1 MKHTSKLLTAL
12 LLTMAFLVSALP
24 VHGVHAEP
32 ETATVQK
39 KAELVFVIDSTGSMS
54 GAIKNVKTGITSF
67 VNSLETQGVNLRI
80 GIVEYRDIEEDGM
93 DSTIIHELNHSLWMN
108 STSEMVEVL
117 NGISAGG
124 GGDDPETVIDGLGY
138 LVDGETIP
146 WSSDSYKFA
155 VVLTDSGY
163 KIANRHGFNSLQE
176 VADAL
181 LTAGITTSVVT
192 EESEF
197 STYDALPDTTGGIK
211 ADISSDFSTVLADLA
226 NQILGLTGKAKKA
239 IYVLPGYLGSEL
251 YDGPDDGTSG
261 GKRLWFPENPFDL
274 DTIVGQEN
282 LRKFYQ
288 DEYGNGTQLHV
299 DYERDE
305 YGTNIAPV
313 YTTYETLVKNL
324 KKEFGGENGEYD
336 VRFFPYN
343 WLEDLNDSVKKLERD
358 IRKNHYDSVIFVT
371 HSTGGLLAS
380 AFIAKSDANKLLVSK
395 AILIAAPLFGTYASL
410 LPIERG
416 DARKTLNV
424 LGMDF
429 WIDAITANWWV
440 RGWAKNSPTTYQLL
454 PSDEYLRQVPL
465 LDSSSTNWWTA
476 WWNSE
481 SVDSVDGY
489 YNVLNRS
496 PRINPKLTIGIENET
511 ENKPN
516 RSHKY
521 FREKALNGDVV
532 TQWSLAALME
542 VDTLLI
548 CTTSGHSTTK
558 TARYRSDRN
567 GGKKLADIVY
577 DRNGDGTVQG
587 MSATGSIDGFVKL
600 RTCFFSADHG
610 KLTKDPKVLDQICTE
625 IKGMRNHSEKHY
637 TADTVGI
644 SQLVKIRYEADAL
657 VTATI
662 YDADSNIVAQASS
675 EGISGFDEN
684 DFIFDSFADVEE
696 DGERTEASIYMPN
709 SGYKIV
715 FTHGDSAGVSVN
727 FNASVST
734 LVDDGWKDFSVM
746 TSVASTHD
754 SGLITSFDGT
764 AQVIDNDTITEIV
777 EGTAEDW
784 FTEWEIPSSIKVN
797 KGDVLPIEIS
807 GSEAEAVS
815 DKLVWHSADESIAHV
830 SESGVLTAVG
840 YGKTTI
846 SATDGNKA
854 VTAKVTVMQNATAVS
869 FSDVEMVI
877 GERTLIRPSFE
888 PVSATETDLTYSM
901 DKEGIIEIN
910 EFGVMHALAEGSV
923 IVTGTTAYG
932 VSGQFTVTVK
942 DDTNYGVE
950 SIALPATAKV
960 GLNNKITL
968 DVAFNPVNATN
979 KNIKWY
985 VEDDS
990 IIRLTPGDAQAEIV
1004 GTKLGTTKVT
1014 AVSEDGGHVAE
1025 CIVTVTEKEVGPPE
1039 TGAVSMVLTGAMLV
1053 VAGIAVNMGKRR
1065 KKH

>member
-24 VHGVHAEP
+24 THGINAG
-32 ETATVQK
+32 TRTGTVPK
-39 KAELVFVIDSTGSMS
+39 KAELVFVIDSTGSM
-54 GAIKNVKTGITSF
+54 GDAINNVKTGITSF
-67 VNSLETQGVNLRI
+67 VNSLETQGVKLRI
-80 GIVEYRDIEEDGM
+80 GIVEYRDIEEDGL
-93 DSTIIHELNHSLWMN
+93 DSTIIHELNHSPWMN
-108 STSEMVEVL
+108 STSEMVGVL
-117 NGISAGG
+117 GGIAADG
-124 GGDDPETVIDGLGY
+124 GGDIPESVIDGLGY

-155 VVLTDSGY
+155 VVLTDAGY
-163 KIANRHGFNSLQE
+163 KVANRHGFNSLQE

-181 LTAGITTSVVT
+181 LAAGINTSVVT

-197 STYDALPDTTGGIK
+197 STYEELYATTGGTRANIY
-211 ADISSDFSTVLADLA
+211 SDFSTVLADLA
-226 NQILGLTGKAKKA
+226 NQILGLTEKAKKA

-251 YDGPDDGTSG
+251 YDGPDGTAG
-261 GKRLWFPENPFDL
+261 GDL
-274 DTIVGQEN
+274 VYVSIPGLILNMT
-282 LRKFYQ
+282 KFFQ
-288 DEYGNGTQLHV
+288 DADSNGTRLHV
-299 DYERDE
+299 DYARDE
-305 YGTNIAPV
+305 YGANG
-313 YTTYETLVKNL
+313 TYKTLVDRL
-324 KKEFGGENGEYD
+324 RAEFVDEYD

-380 AFIAKSDANKLLVSK
+380 AFIAKSNANKLLVSK
-395 AILIAAPLFGTYASL
+395 AIMIAAPLFGTYASL

-416 DARKTLNV
+416 DSRKF
-424 LGMDF
+424 DF
-429 WIDAITANWWV
+429 NEILSNIDWFSHGLDAITPKSWV

-454 PSDEYLRQVPL
+454 PSSEYIRQIPML
-465 LDSSSTNWWTA
+465 NFNSDNWWNPWSNLEA
-476 WWNSE
+476 IGSIGVYYRILNGSE
-481 SVDSVDGY
+481 
-489 YNVLNRS
+489 
-496 PRINPKLTIGIENET
+496 RINPNLTNGT
-511 ENKPN
+511 D
-516 RSHKY
+516 RSHRY
-521 FREKALNGDVV
+521 FRETALKGDVIS
-532 TQWSLAALME
+532 QWSLASLME

-558 TARYRSDRN
+558 TVLYRN
-567 GGKKLADIVY
+567 GVFGGKKLDDIIY
-577 DRNGDGTVQG
+577 NRNGDGTVQG
-587 MSATGSIDGFVKL
+587 ISATGAVNGIVKL
-600 RTCFFSADHG
+600 RVDYYSADHG
-610 KLTKDPKVLDQICTE
+610 GLCKDSEVLSRICSE
-625 IKGMRNHSEKHY
+625 IKGMRTPVKNHHV
-637 TADTVGI
+637 ADTAGI
-644 SQLVKIRYEADAL
+644 SELIKIRYKADVP

-662 YDADSNIVAQASS
+662 YDAENNVVAQVSS
-675 EGISGFDEN
+675 EGITGFDEN
-684 DFIFDSFADVEE
+684 DFIFDSFADAEE

-709 SGYKIV
+709 GGYKIL
-715 FTHGDSAGVSVN
+715 FTHGNSADVSVN
-727 FNASVST
+727 FNAYVST

-746 TSVASTHD
+746 TSVASTYD
-754 SGLITSFDGT
+754 SGLIASFDGT
-764 AQVIDNDTITEIV
+764 TQVIDNDTITEIV
-777 EGTAEDW
+777 GGTAEDW
-784 FTEWEIPSSIKVN
+784 FTEWEIPSAIKVN

-807 GSEAEAVS
+807 GSEAGAVS
-815 DKLVWHSADESIAHV
+815 DKVVWHSADESIARV

-840 YGKTTI
+840 YGKTII

-854 VTAKVTVMQNATAVS
+854 VTSEVTVIQNATAVS

-888 PVSATETDLTYSM
+888 PVSATETELTYSM

-990 IIRLTPGDAQAEIV
+990 IIRLTPGDAQAEII
-1004 GTKLGTTKVT
+1004 GTKLGSTKVT

-1039 TGAVSMVLTGAMLV
+1039 TGAVSMVMTGIMLV

>member
-24 VHGVHAEP
+24 VHSIHAEP

-39 KAELVFVIDSTGSMS
+39 NAELVFVIDSTGSM
-54 GAIKNVKTGITSF
+54 GDAINNVKTGITSF
-67 VNSLETQGVNLRI
+67 VNSLETQGVKLRI
-80 GIVEYRDIEEDGM
+80 GIVEYRDIEEDGL
-93 DSTIIHELNHSLWMN
+93 DSTIIHELNHSPWMN
-108 STSEMVEVL
+108 STSEMVGVL
-117 NGISAGG
+117 GGIAADG
-124 GGDDPETVIDGLGY
+124 GGDIPESVIDGLGY

-155 VVLTDSGY
+155 VVLTDAGY
-163 KIANRHGFNSLQE
+163 KVANRHGFNSLQE

-181 LTAGITTSVVT
+181 LHAGINTSVVT

-197 STYDALPDTTGGIK
+197 STYEELYTTTGGTRANIY
-211 ADISSDFSTVLADLA
+211 SDFSTVLADLA
-226 NQILGLTGKAKKA
+226 NQILGLTGKSKKA

-251 YDGPDDGTSG
+251 YDGPDGTAG
-261 GKRLWFPENPFDL
+261 GDLVYVSIPRLMLNM
-274 DTIVGQEN
+274 T
-282 LRKFYQ
+282 KFFQ
-288 DEYGNGTQLHV
+288 DADSNGTRLHV
-299 DYERDE
+299 DYARDE
-305 YGTNIAPV
+305 YGANG
-313 YTTYETLVKNL
+313 TYKTLVDRL
-324 KKEFGGENGEYD
+324 RAEFVDEYD

-380 AFIAKSDANKLLVSK
+380 AFIAKSNANKLLVSK

-416 DARKTLNV
+416 DSRKF
-424 LGMDF
+424 DF
-429 WIDAITANWWV
+429 NEILSNIDWFSHGLDAITPKSWV

-454 PSDEYLRQVPL
+454 PSSEYIRQIPML
-465 LDSSSTNWWTA
+465 NFNSDNWWSPWSNLEA
-476 WWNSE
+476 IGSIG
-481 SVDSVDGY
+481 GY
-489 YNVLNRS
+489 YRILNGS
-496 PRINPKLTIGIENET
+496 ERINLNLTNGT
-511 ENKPN
+511 D
-516 RSHKY
+516 RSHRY
-521 FREKALNGDVV
+521 FRETALKGDVIS
-532 TQWSLAALME
+532 QWSLASLME

-558 TARYRSDRN
+558 TVLYRN
-567 GGKKLADIVY
+567 GVFGGKKLDDIIY
-577 DRNGDGTVQG
+577 NRNGDGTVQG
-587 MSATGSIDGFVKL
+587 ISATGAVNGIVKL
-600 RTCFFSADHG
+600 RVDYYSADHG
-610 KLTKDPKVLDQICTE
+610 GLCKDSEVLSRICSE
-625 IKGMRNHSEKHY
+625 IRGMRTPVKNHHV
-637 TADTVGI
+637 ADTAGI
-644 SQLVKIRYEADAL
+644 SELIKIRYKADVP

-662 YDADSNIVAQASS
+662 YDAENNVVAQVSS
-675 EGISGFDEN
+675 EGITGFEEN
-684 DFIFDSFADVEE
+684 DFIFDSFADAEE

-709 SGYKIV
+709 GGYKIL
-715 FTHGDSAGVSVN
+715 FTHGNSADVSVN
-727 FNASVST
+727 FNAYVST
-734 LVDDGWKDFSVM
+734 LVDDGWKDFSVI
-746 TSVASTHD
+746 TSVASTYD
-754 SGLITSFDGT
+754 SGLIASFDGT
-764 AQVIDNDTITEIV
+764 TQVIDNDTITEIV
-777 EGTAEDW
+777 GGTAEDW
-784 FTEWEIPSSIKVN
+784 FTEWEIPSAIKVN

-807 GSEAEAVS
+807 GSETGAVS
-815 DKLVWHSADESIAHV
+815 DKLVWHSADESIARV

-840 YGKTTI
+840 YGKTII

-854 VTAKVTVMQNATAVS
+854 VTSEVTVVQNATAVS

-888 PVSATETDLTYSM
+888 PVSTTETELTYSM

-968 DVAFNPVNATN
+968 DVEFTPVNATN

-990 IIRLTPGDAQAEIV
+990 IIRLTPGDAQAEII

-1039 TGAVSMVLTGAMLV
+1039 TGAVSMVLTGIMLV

>member
-24 VHGVHAEP
+24 THGINAG
-32 ETATVQK
+32 TRTGTVPK
-39 KAELVFVIDSTGSMS
+39 KAELVFVIDSTGSM
-54 GAIKNVKTGITSF
+54 GDAINNVKTGITSF
-67 VNSLETQGVNLRI
+67 VNSLETQGVKLRI
-80 GIVEYRDIEEDGM
+80 GIVEYRDIEEDGL
-93 DSTIIHELNHSLWMN
+93 DSTIIHELNHSPWMN
-108 STSEMVEVL
+108 STSEMVGVL
-117 NGISAGG
+117 GGIAADG
-124 GGDDPETVIDGLGY
+124 GGDIPESVIDGLGY

-155 VVLTDSGY
+155 VVLTDAGY
-163 KIANRHGFNSLQE
+163 KVANRHGFNSLQE

-181 LTAGITTSVVT
+181 LAAGINTSVVT

-197 STYDALPDTTGGIK
+197 STYEELYTTTGGTRANIY
-211 ADISSDFSTVLADLA
+211 SDFSTVLADLA
-226 NQILGLTGKAKKA
+226 NQILGLTEKAKKA

-251 YDGPDDGTSG
+251 YDGPDGTAG
-261 GKRLWFPENPFDL
+261 GDL
-274 DTIVGQEN
+274 VYVSIPGLILNMT
-282 LRKFYQ
+282 KFFQ
-288 DEYGNGTQLHV
+288 DADSNGTRLHV
-299 DYERDE
+299 DYARDE
-305 YGTNIAPV
+305 YGANG
-313 YTTYETLVKNL
+313 TYKTLVDRL
-324 KKEFGGENGEYD
+324 RAEFVDEYD

-380 AFIAKSDANKLLVSK
+380 AFIAKSNANKLLVSK
-395 AILIAAPLFGTYASL
+395 AIMIAAPLFGTYASL

-416 DARKTLNV
+416 DSRKF
-424 LGMDF
+424 DF
-429 WIDAITANWWV
+429 NEILSNIDWFSHGLDAITPKSWV

-454 PSDEYLRQVPL
+454 PSSEYIRQIPML
-465 LDSSSTNWWTA
+465 NFNSDNWWNPWSNLEA
-476 WWNSE
+476 IGSIGVYYRILNGSE
-481 SVDSVDGY
+481 
-489 YNVLNRS
+489 
-496 PRINPKLTIGIENET
+496 RINPNLTNGT
-511 ENKPN
+511 D
-516 RSHKY
+516 RSHRY
-521 FREKALNGDVV
+521 FRETALKGDVIS
-532 TQWSLAALME
+532 QWSLASLME

-558 TARYRSDRN
+558 TVLYRN
-567 GGKKLADIVY
+567 GVFGGKKLDDIIY
-577 DRNGDGTVQG
+577 NRNGDGTVQG
-587 MSATGSIDGFVKL
+587 ISATGAVNGIVKL
-600 RTCFFSADHG
+600 RVDYYSADHG
-610 KLTKDPKVLDQICTE
+610 GLCKDSEVLSRICSE
-625 IKGMRNHSEKHY
+625 IKGMRTPVKNHHV
-637 TADTVGI
+637 ADTAGI
-644 SQLVKIRYEADAL
+644 SELIKIRYKADVP

-662 YDADSNIVAQASS
+662 YDAENNVVAQVSS
-675 EGISGFDEN
+675 EGITGFDEN
-684 DFIFDSFADVEE
+684 DFIFDSFADAEE

-709 SGYKIV
+709 GGYKIL
-715 FTHGDSAGVSVN
+715 FTHGNSADVSVN
-727 FNASVST
+727 FNAYVST

-746 TSVASTHD
+746 TSVASTYD
-754 SGLITSFDGT
+754 SGLIASFDGT
-764 AQVIDNDTITEIV
+764 TQVIDNDTITEIV
-777 EGTAEDW
+777 GGTAEDW
-784 FTEWEIPSSIKVN
+784 FTEWEIPSAIKVN

-807 GSEAEAVS
+807 GSEAGAVS
-815 DKLVWHSADESIAHV
+815 DKVVWHSADESIARV

-840 YGKTTI
+840 YGKTII

-854 VTAKVTVMQNATAVS
+854 VTSEVTVIQNATAVS

-888 PVSATETDLTYSM
+888 PVSATETELTYSM

-979 KNIKWY
+979 KNTKWY

-990 IIRLTPGDAQAEIV
+990 IIRLTPGDAQAEII
-1004 GTKLGTTKVT
+1004 GTKLGSTKVM

>member
-24 VHGVHAEP
+24 VHGIHAEP

-39 KAELVFVIDSTGSMS
+39 KAELVFVIDSTGSMG
-54 GAIKNVKTGITSF
+54 GAINNVKTGITSF

-80 GIVEYRDIEEDGM
+80 GIVEYRDIEVDGL
-93 DSTIIHELNHSLWMN
+93 DSTIIHELNHSPWMN

-155 VVLTDSGY
+155 VVLTDAGC
-163 KIANRHGFNSLQE
+163 KIANRHGYNSLQE

-181 LTAGITTSVVT
+181 LQADIHTSVVT
-192 EESEF
+192 KASEY
-197 STYDALPDTTGGIK
+197 STYEELYTTTGGTK
-211 ADISSDFSTVLADLA
+211 ADIYSDFSTVLADLA

-251 YDGPDDGTSG
+251 YDGPDGTTG
-261 GKRLWFPENPFDL
+261 GKRLWFPANPLDL

-299 DYERDE
+299 DYDRDE
-305 YGTNIAPV
+305 YGV
-313 YTTYETLVKNL
+313 WSTYKTLVKKL
-324 KKEFGGENGEYD
+324 KEEFDGKYD

-343 WLEDLNDSVKKLERD
+343 WLEDLNDSVTKLEND
-358 IRKNHYDSVIFVT
+358 IRKNDYNSVIFVT

-380 AFIAKSDANKLLVSK
+380 AFIAKSNANKLLVSK

-416 DARKTLNV
+416 DSRKTSNV
-424 LGMDF
+424 LGMEF
-429 WIDAITANWWV
+429 WIDAFTANWWV

-454 PSDEYLRQVPL
+454 PSSEYIRQIPML
-465 LDSSSTNWWTA
+465 NFNSDNWWSPWSNLEA
-476 WWNSE
+476 IGSIGDYYRILNGSE
-481 SVDSVDGY
+481 
-489 YNVLNRS
+489 
-496 PRINPKLTIGIENET
+496 RINPNLTNGT
-511 ENKPN
+511 E
-516 RSHKY
+516 RSHRY
-521 FREKALNGDVV
+521 FRETALKGDVIS
-532 TQWSLAALME
+532 QWSLASLME

-548 CTTSGHSTTK
+548 CTASGHSTTK
-558 TARYRSDRN
+558 TARYRN
-567 GGKKLADIVY
+567 GIFGGKKLDDIIY
-577 DRNGDGTVQG
+577 DKNGDGTVQG
-587 MSATGSIDGFVKL
+587 ISATGAVNGIVKL
-600 RTCFFSADHG
+600 RVDYYSADHG
-610 KLTKDPKVLDQICTE
+610 GLAKDSEVLSRICSE
-625 IKGMRNHSEKHY
+625 IKGMRIPVKNHHV
-637 TADTVGI
+637 ADTAGI
-644 SQLVKIRYEADAL
+644 SELIKIRYEADVP

-662 YDADSNIVAQASS
+662 YDAENNVVAQASS
-675 EGISGFDEN
+675 EGITGFDEN
-684 DFIFDSFADVEE
+684 DFIFDSFADAEE

-715 FTHGDSAGVSVN
+715 FTHGDSADVSVN
-727 FNASVST
+727 FSAYVST
-734 LVDDGWKDFSVM
+734 LVDDGWKDFGVM
-746 TSVASTHD
+746 TSVASTYD

-764 AQVIDNDTITEIV
+764 AQVIGNDTIIEIV

-830 SESGVLTAVG
+830 SESGVLTATG
-840 YGKTTI
+840 YGKTII

-854 VTAKVTVMQNATAVS
+854 VTSEVTVIQNATAVS

-888 PVSATETDLTYSM
+888 PVSTTETELTYSM

-923 IVTGTTAYG
+923 IVMGTTAYG

-990 IIRLTPGDAQAEIV
+990 IINLTPGDAQAEIV

>member
-24 VHGVHAEP
+24 THGINAG
-32 ETATVQK
+32 TRTGTVPK
-39 KAELVFVIDSTGSMS
+39 KAELVFVIDSTGSM
-54 GAIKNVKTGITSF
+54 GDAINNVKTGITSF
-67 VNSLETQGVNLRI
+67 VNSLETQGVKLRI
-80 GIVEYRDIEEDGM
+80 GIVEYRDIEEDGL
-93 DSTIIHELNHSLWMN
+93 DSTIIHELNHSPWMN
-108 STSEMVEVL
+108 STSEMVGVL
-117 NGISAGG
+117 GGIAADG
-124 GGDDPETVIDGLGY
+124 GGDIPESVIDGLGY

-155 VVLTDSGY
+155 VVLTDAGY
-163 KIANRHGFNSLQE
+163 KVANRHGFNSLQE

-181 LTAGITTSVVT
+181 LHAGINTSVVT

-197 STYDALPDTTGGIK
+197 STYEELYTTTGGTRANIY
-211 ADISSDFSTVLADLA
+211 SDFSTVLADLA
-226 NQILGLTGKAKKA
+226 NQILGLTEKAKKA

-251 YDGPDDGTSG
+251 YDGPDGTAG
-261 GKRLWFPENPFDL
+261 GDL
-274 DTIVGQEN
+274 VYVSIPGLILNMT
-282 LRKFYQ
+282 KFFQ
-288 DEYGNGTQLHV
+288 DADSNGTRLHV
-299 DYERDE
+299 DYARDE
-305 YGTNIAPV
+305 YGANG
-313 YTTYETLVKNL
+313 TYKTLVDRL
-324 KKEFGGENGEYD
+324 RAEFVDEYD

-380 AFIAKSDANKLLVSK
+380 AFIAKSNANKLLVSK
-395 AILIAAPLFGTYASL
+395 AIMIAAPLFGTYASL

-416 DARKTLNV
+416 DSRKF
-424 LGMDF
+424 DF
-429 WIDAITANWWV
+429 NEILSNIDWFSHGLDAITPKSWV

-454 PSDEYLRQVPL
+454 PSSEYIRQIPML
-465 LDSSSTNWWTA
+465 NFNSDNWWNPWSNLEA
-476 WWNSE
+476 IGSIGVYYRILNGSE
-481 SVDSVDGY
+481 
-489 YNVLNRS
+489 
-496 PRINPKLTIGIENET
+496 RINPNLTNGT
-511 ENKPN
+511 D
-516 RSHKY
+516 RSHRY
-521 FREKALNGDVV
+521 FRETALKGDVIS
-532 TQWSLAALME
+532 QWSLASLME

-558 TARYRSDRN
+558 TVLYRN
-567 GGKKLADIVY
+567 GVFGGKKLDDIIY
-577 DRNGDGTVQG
+577 NRNGDGTVQG
-587 MSATGSIDGFVKL
+587 ISATGAVNGIVKL
-600 RTCFFSADHG
+600 RVDYYSADHG
-610 KLTKDPKVLDQICTE
+610 GLCKDSEVLSRICSE
-625 IKGMRNHSEKHY
+625 IKGMRTPVKNHHV
-637 TADTVGI
+637 ADTAGI
-644 SQLVKIRYEADAL
+644 SELIKIRYKADVP

-662 YDADSNIVAQASS
+662 YDAENNVVAQVSS
-675 EGISGFDEN
+675 EGITGFDEN
-684 DFIFDSFADVEE
+684 DFIFDSFADAEE

-709 SGYKIV
+709 GGYKIL
-715 FTHGDSAGVSVN
+715 FTHGNSADVSVN
-727 FNASVST
+727 FNAYVST

-746 TSVASTHD
+746 TSVASTYD
-754 SGLITSFDGT
+754 SGLIASFDGT
-764 AQVIDNDTITEIV
+764 TQVIDNDTITEIV
-777 EGTAEDW
+777 GGTAEDW
-784 FTEWEIPSSIKVN
+784 FTEWEIPSAIKVN

-807 GSEAEAVS
+807 GSEAGAVS
-815 DKLVWHSADESIAHV
+815 DKVVWHSADESIARV

-840 YGKTTI
+840 YGKTII

-854 VTAKVTVMQNATAVS
+854 VTSEVTVIQNATAVS

-888 PVSATETDLTYSM
+888 PVSATETELTYSM

-923 IVTGTTAYG
+923 IVTVTTAYG

>member
-1 MKHTSKLLTAL
+1 MI
-12 LLTMAFLVSALP
+12 LP
-24 VHGVHAEP
+24 VN
-32 ETATVQK
+32 
-39 KAELVFVIDSTGSMS
+39 
-54 GAIKNVKTGITSF
+54 NVKTGITSF
-67 VNSLETQGVNLRI
+67 VNSLETQGVKLRI
-80 GIVEYRDIEEDGM
+80 GIVEYRDIEEDGL
-93 DSTIIHELNHSLWMN
+93 DSTIIHELNHSPWMN
-108 STSEMVEVL
+108 STSEMVGVL
-117 NGISAGG
+117 GGIAADG
-124 GGDDPETVIDGLGY
+124 GGDIPESVIDGLGY

-155 VVLTDSGY
+155 VVLTDAGY
-163 KIANRHGFNSLQE
+163 KVANRHGFNSLQE

-181 LTAGITTSVVT
+181 LHAGINTSVVT

-197 STYDALPDTTGGIK
+197 STYEELYTTTGGTRANIY
-211 ADISSDFSTVLADLA
+211 SDFSTVLADLA
-226 NQILGLTGKAKKA
+226 NQILGLTGKSKKA

-251 YDGPDDGTSG
+251 YDGPDGTAG
-261 GKRLWFPENPFDL
+261 GDLVYVSIPRLMLNM
-274 DTIVGQEN
+274 T
-282 LRKFYQ
+282 KFFQ
-288 DEYGNGTQLHV
+288 DADSNGTRLHV
-299 DYERDE
+299 DYARDE
-305 YGTNIAPV
+305 YGANG
-313 YTTYETLVKNL
+313 TYKTLVDRL
-324 KKEFGGENGEYD
+324 RAEFVDEYD

-380 AFIAKSDANKLLVSK
+380 AFIAKSNANKLLVSK
-395 AILIAAPLFGTYASL
+395 AIMIAAPLFGTYASL

-416 DARKTLNV
+416 DSRKLDFNESLSNIDWYSHV
-424 LGMDF
+424 LDV
-429 WIDAITANWWV
+429 ISPNLWV
-440 RGWAKNSPTTYQLL
+440 RAWARNSPTTYQLL
-454 PSDEYLRQVPL
+454 PSSEYIRQIPML
-465 LDSSSTNWWTA
+465 NFNSDT
-476 WWNSE
+476 WWNPWSNLE
-481 SVDSVDGY
+481 AIGSIGDY
-489 YNVLNRS
+489 YRVLNES
-496 PRINPKLTIGIENET
+496 NRINPNLTNGT
-511 ENKPN
+511 E
-516 RSHKY
+516 RSHRY
-521 FREKALNGDVV
+521 FRETALKGDVIS
-532 TQWSLAALME
+532 QWSLASLME

-558 TARYRSDRN
+558 TARYRN
-567 GGKKLADIVY
+567 GIFGGKELDDIIY
-577 DRNGDGTVQG
+577 DMKGDGTVQG
-587 MSATGSIDGFVKL
+587 VSATGAVNGIVKL
-600 RTCFFSADHG
+600 RVDYYSADHG
-610 KLTKDPKVLDQICTE
+610 GLCKDSEVLSRICSE
-625 IKGMRNHSEKHY
+625 IKGMRIPVKNHHV
-637 TADTVGI
+637 ADTAGI
-644 SQLVKIRYEADAL
+644 SELIKIRYKADVP

-662 YDADSNIVAQASS
+662 YDAENNVVAQVSS
-675 EGISGFDEN
+675 EGITGFDEN
-684 DFIFDSFADVEE
+684 DFIFDSFADAEE

-709 SGYKIV
+709 GGYKIL
-715 FTHGDSAGVSVN
+715 FTHGNSADVSVN
-727 FNASVST
+727 FNAYVST

-746 TSVASTHD
+746 TSVASTYD
-754 SGLITSFDGT
+754 SGLIASFDGT
-764 AQVIDNDTITEIV
+764 TQVIDNDTITEIV
-777 EGTAEDW
+777 GGTAEDW
-784 FTEWEIPSSIKVN
+784 FTEWEIPSAIKVN

-807 GSEAEAVS
+807 GSEAGAVS
-815 DKLVWHSADESIAHV
+815 DKVVWHSADESIARV

-840 YGKTTI
+840 YGKTII

-854 VTAKVTVMQNATAVS
+854 VTSEVTVIQNATAVS

-888 PVSATETDLTYSM
+888 PVSATETELTYSM

-1053 VAGIAVNMGKRR
+1053 AAGAAVTLRKRR
-1065 KKH
+1065 RRI

>member
-24 VHGVHAEP
+24 THGINAG
-32 ETATVQK
+32 TRTGTVPK
-39 KAELVFVIDSTGSMS
+39 KAELVFVIDSTGSM
-54 GAIKNVKTGITSF
+54 GDAINNVKTGITSF
-67 VNSLETQGVNLRI
+67 VNSLETQGVKLRI
-80 GIVEYRDIEEDGM
+80 GIVEYRDIEEDGL
-93 DSTIIHELNHSLWMN
+93 DSTIIHELNHSPWMN
-108 STSEMVEVL
+108 STSEMVGVL
-117 NGISAGG
+117 GGIAADG
-124 GGDDPETVIDGLGY
+124 GGDIPESVIDGLGY

-155 VVLTDSGY
+155 VVLTDAGY
-163 KIANRHGFNSLQE
+163 KVANRHGFNSLQE

-181 LTAGITTSVVT
+181 LAAGINTSVVT

-197 STYDALPDTTGGIK
+197 STYEELYTTTGGTRANIY
-211 ADISSDFSTVLADLA
+211 SDFSTVLADLA
-226 NQILGLTGKAKKA
+226 NQILGLTEKAKKA

-251 YDGPDDGTSG
+251 YDGPDGTAG
-261 GKRLWFPENPFDL
+261 GDL
-274 DTIVGQEN
+274 VYVSIPGLILNMT
-282 LRKFYQ
+282 KFFQ
-288 DEYGNGTQLHV
+288 DADSNGTRLHV
-299 DYERDE
+299 DYARDE
-305 YGTNIAPV
+305 YGANG
-313 YTTYETLVKNL
+313 TYKTLVDRL
-324 KKEFGGENGEYD
+324 RAEFVDEYD

-380 AFIAKSDANKLLVSK
+380 AFIAKSNANKLLVSK
-395 AILIAAPLFGTYASL
+395 AIMIAAPLFGTYASL

-416 DARKTLNV
+416 DSRKF
-424 LGMDF
+424 DF
-429 WIDAITANWWV
+429 NEILSNIDWFSHGLDAITPKSWV

-454 PSDEYLRQVPL
+454 PSSEYIRQIPML
-465 LDSSSTNWWTA
+465 NFNSDNWWNPWSNLEA
-476 WWNSE
+476 IGSIGVYYRILNGSE
-481 SVDSVDGY
+481 
-489 YNVLNRS
+489 
-496 PRINPKLTIGIENET
+496 RINPNLTNGT
-511 ENKPN
+511 D
-516 RSHKY
+516 RSHRY
-521 FREKALNGDVV
+521 FRETALKGDVIS
-532 TQWSLAALME
+532 QWSLASLME

-558 TARYRSDRN
+558 TVLYRN
-567 GGKKLADIVY
+567 GVFGGKKLDDIIY
-577 DRNGDGTVQG
+577 NRNGDGTVQG
-587 MSATGSIDGFVKL
+587 ISATGAVNGIVKL
-600 RTCFFSADHG
+600 RVDYYSADHG
-610 KLTKDPKVLDQICTE
+610 GLCKDSEVLSRICSE
-625 IKGMRNHSEKHY
+625 IKGMRTPVKNHHV
-637 TADTVGI
+637 ADTAGI
-644 SQLVKIRYEADAL
+644 SELIKIRYKADVP

-662 YDADSNIVAQASS
+662 YDAENNVVAQVSS
-675 EGISGFDEN
+675 EGITGFDEN
-684 DFIFDSFADVEE
+684 DFIFDSFADAEE

-709 SGYKIV
+709 GGYKIL
-715 FTHGDSAGVSVN
+715 FTHGNSADVSVN

-840 YGKTTI
+840 YGKTII

-854 VTAKVTVMQNATAVS
+854 VTSEVTVIQNATAVS

-888 PVSATETDLTYSM
+888 PVSTTETELTYSM

>member
-24 VHGVHAEP
+24 THGINAGAR
-32 ETATVQK
+32 TGTVPK
-39 KAELVFVIDSTGSMS
+39 KAELVFVIDSTGSM
-54 GAIKNVKTGITSF
+54 GDAINNVKTGITSF
-67 VNSLETQGVNLRI
+67 VNSLETQGVKLRI
-80 GIVEYRDIEEDGM
+80 GIVEYRDIEEDGL
-93 DSTIIHELNHSLWMN
+93 DSTIIHELNHSPWMN
-108 STSEMVEVL
+108 STSEMVGVL
-117 NGISAGG
+117 GGIAADG
-124 GGDDPETVIDGLGY
+124 GGDIPESVIDGLGY

-155 VVLTDSGY
+155 VVLTDAGY
-163 KIANRHGFNSLQE
+163 KVANRHGFNSLQE

-181 LTAGITTSVVT
+181 LAAGINTSVVT

-197 STYDALPDTTGGIK
+197 STYEELYTTTGGTRANIY
-211 ADISSDFSTVLADLA
+211 SDFSTVLADLA
-226 NQILGLTGKAKKA
+226 NQILGLTEKAKKA

-251 YDGPDDGTSG
+251 YDGPDGTAG
-261 GKRLWFPENPFDL
+261 GDL
-274 DTIVGQEN
+274 VYVSIPGLILNMT
-282 LRKFYQ
+282 KFFQ
-288 DEYGNGTQLHV
+288 DADSNGTRLHV
-299 DYERDE
+299 DYARDE
-305 YGTNIAPV
+305 YGANG
-313 YTTYETLVKNL
+313 TYKTLVDRL
-324 KKEFGGENGEYD
+324 RAEFVDEYD

-380 AFIAKSDANKLLVSK
+380 AFIAKSNANKLLVSK
-395 AILIAAPLFGTYASL
+395 AIMIAAPLFGTYASL

-416 DARKTLNV
+416 DSRKF
-424 LGMDF
+424 DF
-429 WIDAITANWWV
+429 NEILSNIDWFSHGLDAITPKSWV

-454 PSDEYLRQVPL
+454 PSSEYIRQIPML
-465 LDSSSTNWWTA
+465 NFNSDNWWNPWSNLEA
-476 WWNSE
+476 IGSIGVYYRILNGSE
-481 SVDSVDGY
+481 
-489 YNVLNRS
+489 
-496 PRINPKLTIGIENET
+496 RINPNLTNGT
-511 ENKPN
+511 D
-516 RSHKY
+516 RSHRY
-521 FREKALNGDVV
+521 FRETALKGDVIS
-532 TQWSLAALME
+532 QWSLASLME

-558 TARYRSDRN
+558 TVLYRN
-567 GGKKLADIVY
+567 GVFGGKKLDDIIY
-577 DRNGDGTVQG
+577 NRNGDGTVQG
-587 MSATGSIDGFVKL
+587 ISATGAVNGIVKL
-600 RTCFFSADHG
+600 RVDYYSADHG
-610 KLTKDPKVLDQICTE
+610 GLCKDSEVLSRICSE
-625 IKGMRNHSEKHY
+625 IKGMRTPVKNHHV
-637 TADTVGI
+637 ADTAGI
-644 SQLVKIRYEADAL
+644 SELIKIRYKADVP

-662 YDADSNIVAQASS
+662 YDAENNVVAQVSS
-675 EGISGFDEN
+675 EGITGFDEN
-684 DFIFDSFADVEE
+684 DFIFDSFADAEE

-709 SGYKIV
+709 GGYKIL
-715 FTHGDSAGVSVN
+715 FTHGNSADVSVN
-727 FNASVST
+727 FNAYVST

-746 TSVASTHD
+746 TSVASTYD
-754 SGLITSFDGT
+754 SGLIASFDGT
-764 AQVIDNDTITEIV
+764 TQVIDNDTITEIV
-777 EGTAEDW
+777 GGTAEDW
-784 FTEWEIPSSIKVN
+784 FTEWEIPSAIKVN

-807 GSEAEAVS
+807 GSEAGAVS
-815 DKLVWHSADESIAHV
+815 DKVVWHSADESIARV

-840 YGKTTI
+840 YGKTII

-854 VTAKVTVMQNATAVS
+854 VTSEVTVIQNATAVS

-888 PVSATETDLTYSM
+888 PVSATETELTYSM

-990 IIRLTPGDAQAEIV
+990 IIRLTPGDAQAEII
-1004 GTKLGTTKVT
+1004 GTKLGSTKVT

>member
-24 VHGVHAEP
+24 THGINAG
-32 ETATVQK
+32 TRTGTVPK
-39 KAELVFVIDSTGSMS
+39 KAELVFVIDSTGSM
-54 GAIKNVKTGITSF
+54 GDAINNVKTGITSF
-67 VNSLETQGVNLRI
+67 VNSLETQGVKLRI
-80 GIVEYRDIEEDGM
+80 GIVEYRDIEEDGL
-93 DSTIIHELNHSLWMN
+93 DSTIIHELNHSPWMN
-108 STSEMVEVL
+108 STSEMVGVL
-117 NGISAGG
+117 GGIAADG
-124 GGDDPETVIDGLGY
+124 GGDIPESVIDGLGY

-155 VVLTDSGY
+155 VVLTDAGY
-163 KIANRHGFNSLQE
+163 KVANRHGFNSLQE

-181 LTAGITTSVVT
+181 LAAGINTSVVT

-197 STYDALPDTTGGIK
+197 STYEELYTTTGGTRANIY
-211 ADISSDFSTVLADLA
+211 SDFSTVLADLA
-226 NQILGLTGKAKKA
+226 NQILGLTEKAKKA

-251 YDGPDDGTSG
+251 YDGPDGTAG
-261 GKRLWFPENPFDL
+261 GDL
-274 DTIVGQEN
+274 VYVSIPGLILNMT
-282 LRKFYQ
+282 KFFQ
-288 DEYGNGTQLHV
+288 DADSNGTRLHV
-299 DYERDE
+299 DYARDE
-305 YGTNIAPV
+305 YGANG
-313 YTTYETLVKNL
+313 TYKTLVDRL
-324 KKEFGGENGEYD
+324 RAEFVDEYD

-380 AFIAKSDANKLLVSK
+380 AFIAKSNANKLLVSK
-395 AILIAAPLFGTYASL
+395 AIMIAAPLFGTYASL

-416 DARKTLNV
+416 DSRKF
-424 LGMDF
+424 DF
-429 WIDAITANWWV
+429 NEILSNIDWFSHGLDAITPKSWV

-454 PSDEYLRQVPL
+454 PSSEYIRQIPML
-465 LDSSSTNWWTA
+465 NFNSDNWWNPWSNLEA
-476 WWNSE
+476 IGSIGVYYRILNGSE
-481 SVDSVDGY
+481 
-489 YNVLNRS
+489 
-496 PRINPKLTIGIENET
+496 RINPNLTNGT
-511 ENKPN
+511 D
-516 RSHKY
+516 RSHRY
-521 FREKALNGDVV
+521 FRETALKGDVIS
-532 TQWSLAALME
+532 QWSLASLME

-558 TARYRSDRN
+558 TVLYRN
-567 GGKKLADIVY
+567 GVFGGKKLDDIIY
-577 DRNGDGTVQG
+577 NRNGDGTVQG
-587 MSATGSIDGFVKL
+587 ISATGAVNGIVKL
-600 RTCFFSADHG
+600 RVDYYSADHG
-610 KLTKDPKVLDQICTE
+610 GLCKDSEVLSRICSE
-625 IKGMRNHSEKHY
+625 IKGMRTPVKNHHV
-637 TADTVGI
+637 ADTAGI
-644 SQLVKIRYEADAL
+644 SELIKIRYKADVP

-662 YDADSNIVAQASS
+662 YDAENNVVAQVSS
-675 EGISGFDEN
+675 EGITGFDEN
-684 DFIFDSFADVEE
+684 DFIFDSFADAEE

-709 SGYKIV
+709 GGYKIL
-715 FTHGDSAGVSVN
+715 FTHGNSADVSVN
-727 FNASVST
+727 FNAYVST

-746 TSVASTHD
+746 TSVASTYD
-754 SGLITSFDGT
+754 SGLIASFDGT
-764 AQVIDNDTITEIV
+764 TQVIDNDTITEIV
-777 EGTAEDW
+777 GGTAEDW
-784 FTEWEIPSSIKVN
+784 FTEWEIPSAIKVN

-807 GSEAEAVS
+807 GSEAGAVS
-815 DKLVWHSADESIAHV
+815 DKVVWHSADESIARV

-840 YGKTTI
+840 YGKTII

-854 VTAKVTVMQNATAVS
+854 VTSEVTVIQNATAVS

-888 PVSATETDLTYSM
+888 PVSATETELTYSM

-990 IIRLTPGDAQAEIV
+990 IIRLTPGDAQAEII
-1004 GTKLGTTKVT
+1004 GTKLGSTKVM

>member
-24 VHGVHAEP
+24 VHGIHAEP

-39 KAELVFVIDSTGSMS
+39 NAELVFVIDSTGSM
-54 GAIKNVKTGITSF
+54 GDAINNVKTGITSF
-67 VNSLETQGVNLRI
+67 VNSLETQGVKLRI
-80 GIVEYRDIEEDGM
+80 GIVEYRDIEEDGL
-93 DSTIIHELNHSLWMN
+93 DSTIIHELNHSPWMN
-108 STSEMVEVL
+108 STSEMVGVL
-117 NGISAGG
+117 GGIAADG
-124 GGDDPETVIDGLGY
+124 GGDIPESVIDGLGY

-155 VVLTDSGY
+155 VVLTDAGY
-163 KIANRHGFNSLQE
+163 KVANRHGFNSLQE

-181 LTAGITTSVVT
+181 LAAGINTSVVT

-197 STYDALPDTTGGIK
+197 STYEELYTTTGGTRANIY
-211 ADISSDFSTVLADLA
+211 SDFSTVLADLA
-226 NQILGLTGKAKKA
+226 NQILGLTEKAKKA

-251 YDGPDDGTSG
+251 YDGPDGTAG
-261 GKRLWFPENPFDL
+261 GDL
-274 DTIVGQEN
+274 VYVSIPGLILNMT
-282 LRKFYQ
+282 KFFQ
-288 DEYGNGTQLHV
+288 DADSNGTRLHV
-299 DYERDE
+299 DYARDE
-305 YGTNIAPV
+305 YGANG
-313 YTTYETLVKNL
+313 TYKTLVDRL
-324 KKEFGGENGEYD
+324 RAEFVDEYD

-380 AFIAKSDANKLLVSK
+380 AFIAKSNANKLLVSK

-416 DARKTLNV
+416 DSRKF
-424 LGMDF
+424 DF
-429 WIDAITANWWV
+429 NEILSNIDWFSHGLDAITPKSWV

-454 PSDEYLRQVPL
+454 PSSEYIRQIPML
-465 LDSSSTNWWTA
+465 NFNSDNWWNPWSNLEA
-476 WWNSE
+476 IGSIGVYYRILNGSE
-481 SVDSVDGY
+481 
-489 YNVLNRS
+489 
-496 PRINPKLTIGIENET
+496 RINPNLTNGT
-511 ENKPN
+511 D
-516 RSHKY
+516 RSHRY
-521 FREKALNGDVV
+521 FRETALKGDVIS
-532 TQWSLAALME
+532 QWSLASLME

-558 TARYRSDRN
+558 TVLYRN
-567 GGKKLADIVY
+567 GVFGGKKLDDIIY
-577 DRNGDGTVQG
+577 NRNGDGTVQG
-587 MSATGSIDGFVKL
+587 ISATGAVNGIVKL
-600 RTCFFSADHG
+600 RVDYYSADHG
-610 KLTKDPKVLDQICTE
+610 GLCKDSEVLSRICSE
-625 IKGMRNHSEKHY
+625 IRGMRTPVKNHHVAD
-637 TADTVGI
+637 TADI
-644 SQLVKIRYEADAL
+644 SELIKIRYKADVP

-662 YDADSNIVAQASS
+662 YDAENNVVAQVSS
-675 EGISGFDEN
+675 EGITGFDEN
-684 DFIFDSFADVEE
+684 DFIFDSFADAEE

-709 SGYKIV
+709 GGYKIL
-715 FTHGDSAGVSVN
+715 FTHGNSADVSVN
-727 FNASVST
+727 FNAYVST

-746 TSVASTHD
+746 TSVASTYD
-754 SGLITSFDGT
+754 SGLIASFDGT
-764 AQVIDNDTITEIV
+764 TQVIDNDTITEIV
-777 EGTAEDW
+777 GGTAEDW
-784 FTEWEIPSSIKVN
+784 FTEWEIPSAIKVN

-807 GSEAEAVS
+807 GSEAGAVS
-815 DKLVWHSADESIAHV
+815 DKLVWHSADESIARV

-840 YGKTTI
+840 YGKTII

-854 VTAKVTVMQNATAVS
+854 VTSEVTVIQNATAVS

-888 PVSATETDLTYSM
+888 PVSATETELTYSM

>member
-24 VHGVHAEP
+24 VHGIHAEP

-39 KAELVFVIDSTGSMS
+39 NAELVFVIDSTGSM
-54 GAIKNVKTGITSF
+54 GDAINNVKTGITSF
-67 VNSLETQGVNLRI
+67 VNSLETQGVKLRI
-80 GIVEYRDIEEDGM
+80 GIVEYRDIEEDGL
-93 DSTIIHELNHSLWMN
+93 DSTIIHELNHSPWMN
-108 STSEMVEVL
+108 STSEMVGVL
-117 NGISAGG
+117 GGIAADG
-124 GGDDPETVIDGLGY
+124 GGDIPESVIDGLGY

-155 VVLTDSGY
+155 VVLTDAGY
-163 KIANRHGFNSLQE
+163 KVANRHGFNSLQE

-181 LTAGITTSVVT
+181 LHAGINTSVVT

-197 STYDALPDTTGGIK
+197 STYEELYTTTGGTRANIY
-211 ADISSDFSTVLADLA
+211 SDFSTVLADLA
-226 NQILGLTGKAKKA
+226 NQILGLTGKSKKA

-251 YDGPDDGTSG
+251 YDGPDGTAG
-261 GKRLWFPENPFDL
+261 GDLVYVSIPRLMLNM
-274 DTIVGQEN
+274 T
-282 LRKFYQ
+282 KFFQ
-288 DEYGNGTQLHV
+288 DADSNGTRLHV
-299 DYERDE
+299 DYARDE
-305 YGTNIAPV
+305 YGANG
-313 YTTYETLVKNL
+313 TYKTLVDRL
-324 KKEFGGENGEYD
+324 RAEFVDEYD

-380 AFIAKSDANKLLVSK
+380 AFIAKSNANKLLVSK

-416 DARKTLNV
+416 DSRKF
-424 LGMDF
+424 DF
-429 WIDAITANWWV
+429 NEILSNIDWFSHGLDAITPKSWV

-454 PSDEYLRQVPL
+454 PSSEYIRQIPML
-465 LDSSSTNWWTA
+465 NFNSDNWWSPWSNLEA
-476 WWNSE
+476 IGSIG
-481 SVDSVDGY
+481 GY
-489 YNVLNRS
+489 YRILNGS
-496 PRINPKLTIGIENET
+496 ERINPNLTNGT
-511 ENKPN
+511 D
-516 RSHKY
+516 RSHRY
-521 FREKALNGDVV
+521 FRETALKGDVIS
-532 TQWSLAALME
+532 QWSLASLME

-558 TARYRSDRN
+558 TVLYRN
-567 GGKKLADIVY
+567 GVFGGKKLDDIIY
-577 DRNGDGTVQG
+577 NRNGDGTVQG
-587 MSATGSIDGFVKL
+587 ISATGAVNGIVKL
-600 RTCFFSADHG
+600 RVDYYSADHG
-610 KLTKDPKVLDQICTE
+610 GLCKDSEVLSRICSE
-625 IKGMRNHSEKHY
+625 IRGMRTPVKNHHV
-637 TADTVGI
+637 ADTAGI
-644 SQLVKIRYEADAL
+644 SELIKIRYKADVP

-662 YDADSNIVAQASS
+662 YDAENNVVAQVSS
-675 EGISGFDEN
+675 EGITGFEEN
-684 DFIFDSFADVEE
+684 DFIFDSFADAEE

-709 SGYKIV
+709 GGYKIL
-715 FTHGDSAGVSVN
+715 FTHGNSADVSVN
-727 FNASVST
+727 FNAYIST
-734 LVDDGWKDFSVM
+734 LVDDGWKDFSVI
-746 TSVASTHD
+746 TSVASTYD
-754 SGLITSFDGT
+754 SGLIASFDGT
-764 AQVIDNDTITEIV
+764 TQVIDNDTITEIV
-777 EGTAEDW
+777 GGTAEDW
-784 FTEWEIPSSIKVN
+784 FTEWEIPSAIKVN

-807 GSEAEAVS
+807 GSEAGAVS

-840 YGKTTI
+840 YGKTII

-854 VTAKVTVMQNATAVS
+854 VTSEVTVIQNATAVS

-888 PVSATETDLTYSM
+888 PVSATETELTYSM

>member
-24 VHGVHAEP
+24 THGINAG
-32 ETATVQK
+32 TRTGTVPK
-39 KAELVFVIDSTGSMS
+39 KAELVFVIDSTGSM
-54 GAIKNVKTGITSF
+54 GDAINNVKTGITSF
-67 VNSLETQGVNLRI
+67 VNSLETQGVKLRI
-80 GIVEYRDIEEDGM
+80 GIVEYRDIEEDGL
-93 DSTIIHELNHSLWMN
+93 DSTIIHELNHSPWMN
-108 STSEMVEVL
+108 STSEMVGVL
-117 NGISAGG
+117 GGIAADG
-124 GGDDPETVIDGLGY
+124 GGDIPESVIDGLGY

-155 VVLTDSGY
+155 VVLTDAGY
-163 KIANRHGFNSLQE
+163 KVANRHGFNSLQE

-181 LTAGITTSVVT
+181 LAAGINTSVVT

-197 STYDALPDTTGGIK
+197 STYEELYTTTGGTRANIY
-211 ADISSDFSTVLADLA
+211 SDFSTVLADLA
-226 NQILGLTGKAKKA
+226 NQILGLTEKAKKA

-251 YDGPDDGTSG
+251 YDGPDGTAG
-261 GKRLWFPENPFDL
+261 GDL
-274 DTIVGQEN
+274 VYVSIPGLILNMT
-282 LRKFYQ
+282 KFFQ
-288 DEYGNGTQLHV
+288 DADSNGTRLHV
-299 DYERDE
+299 DYARDE
-305 YGTNIAPV
+305 YGANG
-313 YTTYETLVKNL
+313 TYKTLVDRL
-324 KKEFGGENGEYD
+324 RAEFVDEYD

-380 AFIAKSDANKLLVSK
+380 AFIAKSNANKLLVSK
-395 AILIAAPLFGTYASL
+395 AIMIAAPLFGTYASL

-416 DARKTLNV
+416 DSRKF
-424 LGMDF
+424 DF
-429 WIDAITANWWV
+429 NEILSNIDWFSHGLDAITPKSWV

-454 PSDEYLRQVPL
+454 PSSEYIRQIPML
-465 LDSSSTNWWTA
+465 NFNSDNWWNPWSNLEA
-476 WWNSE
+476 IGSIGVYYRILNGSE
-481 SVDSVDGY
+481 
-489 YNVLNRS
+489 
-496 PRINPKLTIGIENET
+496 RINPNLTNGT
-511 ENKPN
+511 D
-516 RSHKY
+516 RSHRY
-521 FREKALNGDVV
+521 FRETALKGDVIS
-532 TQWSLAALME
+532 QWSLASLME

-558 TARYRSDRN
+558 TVLYRN
-567 GGKKLADIVY
+567 GVFGGKKLDDIIY
-577 DRNGDGTVQG
+577 NRNGDGTVQG
-587 MSATGSIDGFVKL
+587 ISATGAVNGIVKL
-600 RTCFFSADHG
+600 RVDYYSADHG
-610 KLTKDPKVLDQICTE
+610 GLCKDSEVLSRICSE
-625 IKGMRNHSEKHY
+625 IKGMRTPVKNHHV
-637 TADTVGI
+637 ADTAGI
-644 SQLVKIRYEADAL
+644 SELIKIRYKADVP

-662 YDADSNIVAQASS
+662 YDAENNVVAQVSS
-675 EGISGFDEN
+675 EGITGFDEN
-684 DFIFDSFADVEE
+684 DFIFDSFADAEE

-709 SGYKIV
+709 GGYKIL
-715 FTHGDSAGVSVN
+715 FTHGNSADVSVN
-727 FNASVST
+727 FNAYVST

-746 TSVASTHD
+746 TSVASTYD
-754 SGLITSFDGT
+754 SGLIASFDGT
-764 AQVIDNDTITEIV
+764 TQVIDNDTITEIV
-777 EGTAEDW
+777 GGTAEDW
-784 FTEWEIPSSIKVN
+784 FTEWEIPSAIKVN

-807 GSEAEAVS
+807 GSEAGAVS
-815 DKLVWHSADESIAHV
+815 DKVVWHSADESIARV

-840 YGKTTI
+840 YGKTII

-854 VTAKVTVMQNATAVS
+854 VTSEVTVIQNATAVS

-888 PVSATETDLTYSM
+888 PVSATETELTYSM

-950 SIALPATAKV
+950 SIALPATTKV

-990 IIRLTPGDAQAEIV
+990 IIRLTPGDAQAEII
-1004 GTKLGTTKVT
+1004 GTKLGSTKVT

-1039 TGAVSMVLTGAMLV
+1039 TGAVSMVMTGIMLV

>member
-24 VHGVHAEP
+24 VHGIHAEP

-39 KAELVFVIDSTGSMS
+39 NAELVFVIDSTGSM
-54 GAIKNVKTGITSF
+54 GDAINNVKTGITSF
-67 VNSLETQGVNLRI
+67 VNSLETQGVKLRI
-80 GIVEYRDIEEDGM
+80 GIVEYRDIEEDGL
-93 DSTIIHELNHSLWMN
+93 DSTIIHELNHSPWMN
-108 STSEMVEVL
+108 STSEMVGVL
-117 NGISAGG
+117 GGIAADG
-124 GGDDPETVIDGLGY
+124 GGDIPESVIDGLGY

-155 VVLTDSGY
+155 VVLTDAGY
-163 KIANRHGFNSLQE
+163 KVANRHGFNSLQE

-181 LTAGITTSVVT
+181 LHAGINTSVVT

-197 STYDALPDTTGGIK
+197 STYEELYTTTGGTRANIY
-211 ADISSDFSTVLADLA
+211 SDFSTVLADLA
-226 NQILGLTGKAKKA
+226 NQILGLTGKSKKA

-251 YDGPDDGTSG
+251 YDGPDGTAG
-261 GKRLWFPENPFDL
+261 GDLVYVSIPRLMLNM
-274 DTIVGQEN
+274 T
-282 LRKFYQ
+282 KFFQ
-288 DEYGNGTQLHV
+288 DADSNGTRLHV
-299 DYERDE
+299 DYARDE
-305 YGTNIAPV
+305 YGANG
-313 YTTYETLVKNL
+313 TYKTLVDRL
-324 KKEFGGENGEYD
+324 RAEFVDEYD

-380 AFIAKSDANKLLVSK
+380 AFIAKSNANKLLVSK

-416 DARKTLNV
+416 DSRKF
-424 LGMDF
+424 DF
-429 WIDAITANWWV
+429 NEILSNIDWFSHGLDAITPKSWV

-454 PSDEYLRQVPL
+454 PSSEYIRQIPML
-465 LDSSSTNWWTA
+465 NFNSDNWWSPWSNLEA
-476 WWNSE
+476 IGSIG
-481 SVDSVDGY
+481 GY
-489 YNVLNRS
+489 YRILNGS
-496 PRINPKLTIGIENET
+496 ERINPNLTNGT
-511 ENKPN
+511 D
-516 RSHKY
+516 RSHRY
-521 FREKALNGDVV
+521 FRETALKGDVIS
-532 TQWSLAALME
+532 QWSLASLME

-558 TARYRSDRN
+558 TVLYRN
-567 GGKKLADIVY
+567 GVFGGKKLDDIIY
-577 DRNGDGTVQG
+577 NRNGDGTVQG
-587 MSATGSIDGFVKL
+587 ISATGAVNGIVKL
-600 RTCFFSADHG
+600 RVDYYSADHG
-610 KLTKDPKVLDQICTE
+610 GLCKDSEVLSRICSE
-625 IKGMRNHSEKHY
+625 IRGMRTPVKNHHV
-637 TADTVGI
+637 ADTASI
-644 SQLVKIRYEADAL
+644 SELIKIRYKADVP

-662 YDADSNIVAQASS
+662 YDAENNVVAQVSS
-675 EGISGFDEN
+675 EGITGFEEN
-684 DFIFDSFADVEE
+684 DFIFDSFADAEE

-709 SGYKIV
+709 GGYKIL
-715 FTHGDSAGVSVN
+715 FTHGNSADVSVN
-727 FNASVST
+727 FNAYVST
-734 LVDDGWKDFSVM
+734 LVDDGWKDFSVI
-746 TSVASTHD
+746 TSVASTYD
-754 SGLITSFDGT
+754 SGLIASFDGT
-764 AQVIDNDTITEIV
+764 TQVIDNDTITEIV
-777 EGTAEDW
+777 GGTAEDW
-784 FTEWEIPSSIKVN
+784 FTEWEIPSAIKVN

-807 GSEAEAVS
+807 GSEAGAVS

-840 YGKTTI
+840 YGKTII

-854 VTAKVTVMQNATAVS
+854 VTSEVTVIQNATAVS

-888 PVSATETDLTYSM
+888 PVSATETELTYSM

-910 EFGVMHALAEGSV
+910 KFGVMHALAEGSV

-1053 VAGIAVNMGKRR
+1053 AAGAAVTLRKRR
-1065 KKH
+1065 RRI

>member
-24 VHGVHAEP
+24 THGINAG
-32 ETATVQK
+32 TRTGTVPK
-39 KAELVFVIDSTGSMS
+39 KAELVFVIDSTGSM
-54 GAIKNVKTGITSF
+54 GDAINNVKTGITSF
-67 VNSLETQGVNLRI
+67 VNLLETQGVKLRI
-80 GIVEYRDIEEDGM
+80 GIVEYRDIEEDGL
-93 DSTIIHELNHSLWMN
+93 DSTIIHELNHSPWMN
-108 STSEMVEVL
+108 STSEMVGVL
-117 NGISAGG
+117 GGIAADG
-124 GGDDPETVIDGLGY
+124 GGDIPESVIDGLGY

-155 VVLTDSGY
+155 VVLTDAGY
-163 KIANRHGFNSLQE
+163 KVANRHGFNSLQE

-181 LTAGITTSVVT
+181 LAAGINTSVVT

-197 STYDALPDTTGGIK
+197 STYEELYTTTGGTRANIY
-211 ADISSDFSTVLADLA
+211 SDFSTVLADLA
-226 NQILGLTGKAKKA
+226 NQILGLTEKAKKA

-251 YDGPDDGTSG
+251 YDGPDGTAG
-261 GKRLWFPENPFDL
+261 GDL
-274 DTIVGQEN
+274 VYVSIPGLILNMT
-282 LRKFYQ
+282 KFFQ
-288 DEYGNGTQLHV
+288 DADSNGTRLHV
-299 DYERDE
+299 DYARDE
-305 YGTNIAPV
+305 YGANG
-313 YTTYETLVKNL
+313 TYKTLVDRL
-324 KKEFGGENGEYD
+324 RAEFVDEYD

-380 AFIAKSDANKLLVSK
+380 AFIAKSNANKLLVSK

-416 DARKTLNV
+416 DSRKF
-424 LGMDF
+424 DF
-429 WIDAITANWWV
+429 NEILSNIDWFSHGLDAITPKSWV

-454 PSDEYLRQVPL
+454 PSSEYIRQIPML
-465 LDSSSTNWWTA
+465 NFNSDNWWNPWSNLEA
-476 WWNSE
+476 IGSIGVYYRILNGSE
-481 SVDSVDGY
+481 
-489 YNVLNRS
+489 
-496 PRINPKLTIGIENET
+496 RINPNLTNGT
-511 ENKPN
+511 D
-516 RSHKY
+516 RSHRY
-521 FREKALNGDVV
+521 FRETALKGDVIS
-532 TQWSLAALME
+532 QWSLASLME

-558 TARYRSDRN
+558 TVLYRN
-567 GGKKLADIVY
+567 GVFGGKKLDDIIY
-577 DRNGDGTVQG
+577 NRNGDGTVQG
-587 MSATGSIDGFVKL
+587 ISATGAVNGIVKL
-600 RTCFFSADHG
+600 RVDYYSADHG
-610 KLTKDPKVLDQICTE
+610 GLCKDSEVLSRICSE
-625 IKGMRNHSEKHY
+625 IRGMRTPVKNHHVAD
-637 TADTVGI
+637 TADI
-644 SQLVKIRYEADAL
+644 SELIKIRYKADVP

-662 YDADSNIVAQASS
+662 YDAENNVVAQVSS
-675 EGISGFDEN
+675 EGITGFDEN
-684 DFIFDSFADVEE
+684 DFIFDSFADAEE

-709 SGYKIV
+709 GGYKIL
-715 FTHGDSAGVSVN
+715 FTHGNSADVSVN
-727 FNASVST
+727 FNAYVST

-746 TSVASTHD
+746 TSVASTYD
-754 SGLITSFDGT
+754 SGLIASFDGT
-764 AQVIDNDTITEIV
+764 TQVIDNDTITEIV
-777 EGTAEDW
+777 GGTAEDW
-784 FTEWEIPSSIKVN
+784 FTEWEIPSAIKVN

-807 GSEAEAVS
+807 GSEAGAVS
-815 DKLVWHSADESIAHV
+815 DKLVWHSADESIVRV

-840 YGKTTI
+840 YGKTII

-854 VTAKVTVMQNATAVS
+854 VTSEVTVIQNATAVS

-901 DKEGIIEIN
+901 DKEGVIEIN

-1004 GTKLGTTKVT
+1004 GTKLGSTKVT

-1039 TGAVSMVLTGAMLV
+1039 TGAVSMVMMGIMLVATGA
-1053 VAGIAVNMGKRR
+1053 AVTLRKRR
-1065 KKH
+1065 RRI

>member
-24 VHGVHAEP
+24 THGINAG
-32 ETATVQK
+32 TRTGTVPK
-39 KAELVFVIDSTGSMS
+39 KAELVFVIDSTGSM
-54 GAIKNVKTGITSF
+54 GDAINNVKTGITSF
-67 VNSLETQGVNLRI
+67 VNSLETQGVKLRI
-80 GIVEYRDIEEDGM
+80 GIVEYRDIEEDGL
-93 DSTIIHELNHSLWMN
+93 DSTIIHELNHSPWMN
-108 STSEMVEVL
+108 STSEMVGVL
-117 NGISAGG
+117 GGIAADG
-124 GGDDPETVIDGLGY
+124 GGDIPESVIDGLGY

-155 VVLTDSGY
+155 VVLTDAGY
-163 KIANRHGFNSLQE
+163 KVANRHGFNSLQE

-181 LTAGITTSVVT
+181 LAAGINTSVVT

-197 STYDALPDTTGGIK
+197 STYEELYTTTGGTRANIY
-211 ADISSDFSTVLADLA
+211 SDFSTVLADLA
-226 NQILGLTGKAKKA
+226 NQILGLTEKAKKA

-251 YDGPDDGTSG
+251 YDGPDGTAG
-261 GKRLWFPENPFDL
+261 GDL
-274 DTIVGQEN
+274 VYVSIPGLILNMT
-282 LRKFYQ
+282 KFFQ
-288 DEYGNGTQLHV
+288 DADSNGTRLHV
-299 DYERDE
+299 DYARDE
-305 YGTNIAPV
+305 YGANG
-313 YTTYETLVKNL
+313 TYKTLVDRL
-324 KKEFGGENGEYD
+324 RAEFVDEYD

-380 AFIAKSDANKLLVSK
+380 AFIAKSNANKLLVSK
-395 AILIAAPLFGTYASL
+395 AIMIAAPLFGTYASL

-416 DARKTLNV
+416 DSRKF
-424 LGMDF
+424 DF
-429 WIDAITANWWV
+429 NEILSNIDWFSHGLDAITPKSWV

-454 PSDEYLRQVPL
+454 PSSEYIRQIPML
-465 LDSSSTNWWTA
+465 NFNSDNWWNPWSNLEA
-476 WWNSE
+476 IGSIGVYYRILNGSE
-481 SVDSVDGY
+481 
-489 YNVLNRS
+489 
-496 PRINPKLTIGIENET
+496 RINPNLTNGT
-511 ENKPN
+511 D
-516 RSHKY
+516 RSHRY
-521 FREKALNGDVV
+521 FRETALKGDVIS
-532 TQWSLAALME
+532 QWSLASLME

-558 TARYRSDRN
+558 TVLYRN
-567 GGKKLADIVY
+567 GVFGGKKLDDIIY
-577 DRNGDGTVQG
+577 NRNGDGTVQG
-587 MSATGSIDGFVKL
+587 ISATGAVNGIVKL
-600 RTCFFSADHG
+600 RVDYYSADHG
-610 KLTKDPKVLDQICTE
+610 GLCKDSEVLSRICSE
-625 IKGMRNHSEKHY
+625 IKGMRTPVKNHHV
-637 TADTVGI
+637 ADTAGI
-644 SQLVKIRYEADAL
+644 SELIKIRYKADVA

-662 YDADSNIVAQASS
+662 YDAENNVVAQVSS
-675 EGISGFDEN
+675 EGITGFDEN
-684 DFIFDSFADVEE
+684 DFIFDSFADAEE

-709 SGYKIV
+709 GGYKIL
-715 FTHGDSAGVSVN
+715 FTHGNSADVSVN
-727 FNASVST
+727 FNAYVST

-746 TSVASTHD
+746 TSVASTYD
-754 SGLITSFDGT
+754 PGLIASFDGT
-764 AQVIDNDTITEIV
+764 TQVIDNDTITEIV
-777 EGTAEDW
+777 GGTAEDW
-784 FTEWEIPSSIKVN
+784 FTEWEIPSAIKVN

-807 GSEAEAVS
+807 GSEAGAVS
-815 DKLVWHSADESIAHV
+815 DKVVWHSADESIARV

-840 YGKTTI
+840 YGKTII

-854 VTAKVTVMQNATAVS
+854 VTSEVTVIQNATAVS

-888 PVSATETDLTYSM
+888 PVSATETELTYSM

-990 IIRLTPGDAQAEIV
+990 IIRLTPGDAQAEII
-1004 GTKLGTTKVT
+1004 GTKLGSTKVT

-1039 TGAVSMVLTGAMLV
+1039 TGAVSMVMTGIMLV

>member
-24 VHGVHAEP
+24 THGINAG
-32 ETATVQK
+32 TRTGTVPK
-39 KAELVFVIDSTGSMS
+39 KAELVFVIDSTGSM
-54 GAIKNVKTGITSF
+54 GDAINNVKTGITSF
-67 VNSLETQGVNLRI
+67 VNSLETQGVKLRI
-80 GIVEYRDIEEDGM
+80 GIVEYRDIEEDGL
-93 DSTIIHELNHSLWMN
+93 DSTIIHELNHSPWMN
-108 STSEMVEVL
+108 STSEMVGVL
-117 NGISAGG
+117 GGIAADG
-124 GGDDPETVIDGLGY
+124 GGDIPESVIDGLGY

-155 VVLTDSGY
+155 VVLTDAGY
-163 KIANRHGFNSLQE
+163 KVANRHGFNSLQE

-181 LTAGITTSVVT
+181 LAAGINTSVVT

-197 STYDALPDTTGGIK
+197 STYEELYTTTGGTRANIY
-211 ADISSDFSTVLADLA
+211 SDFSTVLADLA
-226 NQILGLTGKAKKA
+226 NQILGLTEKAKKA

-251 YDGPDDGTSG
+251 YDGPDGTAG
-261 GKRLWFPENPFDL
+261 GDL
-274 DTIVGQEN
+274 VYVSIPGLILNMT
-282 LRKFYQ
+282 KFFQ
-288 DEYGNGTQLHV
+288 DADSNGTRLHV
-299 DYERDE
+299 DYARDE
-305 YGTNIAPV
+305 YGANG
-313 YTTYETLVKNL
+313 TYKTLVDRL
-324 KKEFGGENGEYD
+324 RAEFVDEYD

-380 AFIAKSDANKLLVSK
+380 AFIAKSNANKLLVSK
-395 AILIAAPLFGTYASL
+395 AIMIAAPLFGTYASL

-416 DARKTLNV
+416 DSRKF
-424 LGMDF
+424 DF
-429 WIDAITANWWV
+429 NEILSNIDWFSHGLDAITPKSWV

-454 PSDEYLRQVPL
+454 PSSEYIRQIPML
-465 LDSSSTNWWTA
+465 NFNSDNWWNPWSNLEA
-476 WWNSE
+476 IGSIGVYYRILNGSE
-481 SVDSVDGY
+481 
-489 YNVLNRS
+489 
-496 PRINPKLTIGIENET
+496 RINPNLTNGT
-511 ENKPN
+511 D
-516 RSHKY
+516 RSHRY
-521 FREKALNGDVV
+521 FRETALKGDVIS
-532 TQWSLAALME
+532 QWSLASLME

-558 TARYRSDRN
+558 TVLYRN
-567 GGKKLADIVY
+567 GVFGGKKLDDIIY
-577 DRNGDGTVQG
+577 NRNGDGTVQG
-587 MSATGSIDGFVKL
+587 ISATGAVNGIVKL
-600 RTCFFSADHG
+600 RVDYYSADHG
-610 KLTKDPKVLDQICTE
+610 GLCKDSEVLSRICSE
-625 IKGMRNHSEKHY
+625 IKGMRTPVKNHHV
-637 TADTVGI
+637 ADTAGI
-644 SQLVKIRYEADAL
+644 SELIKIRYKADVP

-662 YDADSNIVAQASS
+662 YDAENNVVAQVSS
-675 EGISGFDEN
+675 EGITGFDEN
-684 DFIFDSFADVEE
+684 DFIFDSFADAEE

-709 SGYKIV
+709 GGYKIL
-715 FTHGDSAGVSVN
+715 FTHGNSADVSVN
-727 FNASVST
+727 FNAYVST

-746 TSVASTHD
+746 TSVASTYD
-754 SGLITSFDGT
+754 SGLIASFDGT
-764 AQVIDNDTITEIV
+764 TQVIDNDTITEIV
-777 EGTAEDW
+777 GGTAEDW
-784 FTEWEIPSSIKVN
+784 FTEWEIPSAIKVN

-807 GSEAEAVS
+807 GSEAGAVS

-840 YGKTTI
+840 YGKTII

-854 VTAKVTVMQNATAVS
+854 VTSEVTVVQNATAVS

-901 DKEGIIEIN
+901 DKEGVIEIN

-923 IVTGTTAYG
+923 VVTGTTAYG

-990 IIRLTPGDAQAEIV
+990 IIRLTPGDAQAEII
-1004 GTKLGTTKVT
+1004 GTKLGSTKVT

-1039 TGAVSMVLTGAMLV
+1039 TGAVSMVMTGIMLV
-1053 VAGIAVNMGKRR
+1053 AAGAAVTLRKRR
-1065 KKH
+1065 RRI

>member
-1 MKHTSKLLTAL
+1 M
-12 LLTMAFLVSALP
+12 V
-24 VHGVHAEP
+24 GV
-32 ETATVQK
+32 
-39 KAELVFVIDSTGSMS
+39 LG
-54 GAIKNVKTGITSF
+54 GIAA
-67 VNSLETQGVNLRI
+67 
-80 GIVEYRDIEEDGM
+80 D
-93 DSTIIHELNHSLWMN
+93 
-108 STSEMVEVL
+108 
-117 NGISAGG
+117 G
-124 GGDDPETVIDGLGY
+124 GGDIPESVIDGLGY

-155 VVLTDSGY
+155 VVLTDAGY
-163 KIANRHGFNSLQE
+163 KVANRHGFNSLQE

-181 LTAGITTSVVT
+181 LAAGINTSVVT

-197 STYDALPDTTGGIK
+197 STYEELYTTTGGTRANIY
-211 ADISSDFSTVLADLA
+211 SDFSTVLADLA
-226 NQILGLTGKAKKA
+226 NQILGLTEKAKKA

-251 YDGPDDGTSG
+251 YDGPDGTAG
-261 GKRLWFPENPFDL
+261 GDL
-274 DTIVGQEN
+274 VYVSIPGLILNMT
-282 LRKFYQ
+282 KFFQ
-288 DEYGNGTQLHV
+288 DADSSGTQLHA
-299 DYERDE
+299 DQERDE
-305 YGTNIAPV
+305 YGTWDI
-313 YTTYETLVKNL
+313 YKTLVERL
-324 KKEFGGENGEYD
+324 RKEFVNEYD

-380 AFIAKSDANKLLVSK
+380 AFIAKSNANKLLVSK
-395 AILIAAPLFGTYASL
+395 AIMIAAPLFGTYASL

-416 DARKTLNV
+416 DSRKL
-424 LGMDF
+424 DF
-429 WIDAITANWWV
+429 NESLSNIDWYSHGLDVISPNLWV
-440 RGWAKNSPTTYQLL
+440 RAWARNSPTTYQLL
-454 PSDEYLRQVPL
+454 PSSEYIRQIPML
-465 LDSSSTNWWTA
+465 NFNSDT
-476 WWNSE
+476 WWNPWSNLEAIGSIGVYYRILNGSE
-481 SVDSVDGY
+481 
-489 YNVLNRS
+489 
-496 PRINPKLTIGIENET
+496 RINPNLTNGT
-511 ENKPN
+511 D
-516 RSHKY
+516 RSHRY
-521 FREKALNGDVV
+521 FRETALKGDVIS
-532 TQWSLAALME
+532 QWSLASLME

-558 TARYRSDRN
+558 TVLYRN
-567 GGKKLADIVY
+567 GVFGGKKLDDIIY
-577 DRNGDGTVQG
+577 NRNGDGTVQG
-587 MSATGSIDGFVKL
+587 ISATGAVNGIVKL
-600 RTCFFSADHG
+600 RVDYYSADHG
-610 KLTKDPKVLDQICTE
+610 GLCKDSEVLSRICSE
-625 IKGMRNHSEKHY
+625 IRGMRTPVKNHHVAD
-637 TADTVGI
+637 TADI
-644 SQLVKIRYEADAL
+644 SELIKIRYKADVP

-662 YDADSNIVAQASS
+662 YDAENNVVAQVSS
-675 EGISGFDEN
+675 EGITGFDEN
-684 DFIFDSFADVEE
+684 DFIFDSFADAEE

-709 SGYKIV
+709 GGYKIL
-715 FTHGDSAGVSVN
+715 FTHGNSADVSVN
-727 FNASVST
+727 FNAYVST

-746 TSVASTHD
+746 TSVASTYD
-754 SGLITSFDGT
+754 SGLIASFDGT
-764 AQVIDNDTITEIV
+764 TQVIDNDTITEIV
-777 EGTAEDW
+777 GGTAEDW
-784 FTEWEIPSSIKVN
+784 FTEWEIPSAIKVN

-807 GSEAEAVS
+807 GSEAGAVS
-815 DKLVWHSADESIAHV
+815 DKLVWHSADESIARV

-840 YGKTTI
+840 YGKTII

-854 VTAKVTVMQNATAVS
+854 VTSEVTVIQNATAVS

-888 PVSATETDLTYSM
+888 PVSATETELTYSM

-942 DDTNYGVE
+942 DDTNYSVE

-1004 GTKLGTTKVT
+1004 GTKLGSTKVT

-1039 TGAVSMVLTGAMLV
+1039 TGAVSMVMTGIMLV
-1053 VAGIAVNMGKRR
+1053 AAGAAVTLRKRR
-1065 KKH
+1065 RRI

>member
-24 VHGVHAEP
+24 VHGIHAEP

-39 KAELVFVIDSTGSMS
+39 NAELVFVIDSTGSM
-54 GAIKNVKTGITSF
+54 GDAINNVKTGITSF
-67 VNSLETQGVNLRI
+67 VNSLETQGVKLRI
-80 GIVEYRDIEEDGM
+80 GIVEYRDIEEDGL
-93 DSTIIHELNHSLWMN
+93 DSTIIHELNHSPWMN
-108 STSEMVEVL
+108 STSEMVGVL
-117 NGISAGG
+117 GGIAADG
-124 GGDDPETVIDGLGY
+124 GGDIPESVIDGLGY

-155 VVLTDSGY
+155 VVLTDAGY
-163 KIANRHGFNSLQE
+163 KVANRHGFNSLQE

-181 LTAGITTSVVT
+181 LHAGINTSVVT

-197 STYDALPDTTGGIK
+197 STYEELYTTTGGTRANIY
-211 ADISSDFSTVLADLA
+211 SDFSTVLADLA
-226 NQILGLTGKAKKA
+226 NQILGLTGKSKKA

-251 YDGPDDGTSG
+251 YDGPDGTAG
-261 GKRLWFPENPFDL
+261 GDLVYVSIPRLMLNM
-274 DTIVGQEN
+274 T
-282 LRKFYQ
+282 KFFQ
-288 DEYGNGTQLHV
+288 DADSNGTRLHV
-299 DYERDE
+299 DYARDE
-305 YGTNIAPV
+305 YGANG
-313 YTTYETLVKNL
+313 TYKTLVDRL
-324 KKEFGGENGEYD
+324 RAEFVDEYD

-380 AFIAKSDANKLLVSK
+380 AFIAKSNANKLLVSK
-395 AILIAAPLFGTYASL
+395 AIMIAAPLFGTYASL

-416 DARKTLNV
+416 DSRKLDFNESLSNIDWYSHV
-424 LGMDF
+424 LDV
-429 WIDAITANWWV
+429 ISPNLWV
-440 RGWAKNSPTTYQLL
+440 RAWARNSPTTYQLL
-454 PSDEYLRQVPL
+454 PSSEYIRQIPML
-465 LDSSSTNWWTA
+465 NFNSDT
-476 WWNSE
+476 WWNPWSNLE
-481 SVDSVDGY
+481 AIGSIGDY
-489 YNVLNRS
+489 YRVLNES
-496 PRINPKLTIGIENET
+496 NRINPNLTNGT
-511 ENKPN
+511 E
-516 RSHKY
+516 RSHRY
-521 FREKALNGDVV
+521 FRETALKGDVIS
-532 TQWSLAALME
+532 QWSLASLME

-558 TARYRSDRN
+558 TARYRN
-567 GGKKLADIVY
+567 GIFGGKELDDIIY
-577 DRNGDGTVQG
+577 DMKGDGTVQG
-587 MSATGSIDGFVKL
+587 VSATGAVNGIVKL
-600 RTCFFSADHG
+600 RVDYYSADHG
-610 KLTKDPKVLDQICTE
+610 GLCKDSEVLSRICSE
-625 IKGMRNHSEKHY
+625 IKGMRIPVKNHHV
-637 TADTVGI
+637 ADTAGI
-644 SQLVKIRYEADAL
+644 SELIKIRYKADVP

-662 YDADSNIVAQASS
+662 YDAENNVVAQVSS
-675 EGISGFDEN
+675 EGITGFDEN
-684 DFIFDSFADVEE
+684 DFIFDSFADAEE

-709 SGYKIV
+709 GGYKIL
-715 FTHGDSAGVSVN
+715 FTHGNSADVSVN
-727 FNASVST
+727 FNAYVST

-746 TSVASTHD
+746 TSVASTYD
-754 SGLITSFDGT
+754 SGLIASFDGT
-764 AQVIDNDTITEIV
+764 TQVIDNDTITEIV
-777 EGTAEDW
+777 GGTAEDW
-784 FTEWEIPSSIKVN
+784 FTEWEIPSAIKVN

-807 GSEAEAVS
+807 GSEAGAVS
-815 DKLVWHSADESIAHV
+815 DKVVWHSADESIARV

-840 YGKTTI
+840 YGKTII

-854 VTAKVTVMQNATAVS
+854 VTSEVTVIQNATAVS

-888 PVSATETDLTYSM
+888 PVSATETELTYSM

-1053 VAGIAVNMGKRR
+1053 AAGAAVTLRKRR
-1065 KKH
+1065 RRI

>member
-24 VHGVHAEP
+24 THGINAG
-32 ETATVQK
+32 TRTGTVPK
-39 KAELVFVIDSTGSMS
+39 KAELVFVIDSTGSM
-54 GAIKNVKTGITSF
+54 GDAINNVKTGITSF
-67 VNSLETQGVNLRI
+67 VNSLETQGVKLRI
-80 GIVEYRDIEEDGM
+80 GIVEYRDIEEDGL
-93 DSTIIHELNHSLWMN
+93 DSTIIHELNHSPWMN
-108 STSEMVEVL
+108 STSEMVGVL
-117 NGISAGG
+117 GGIAADG
-124 GGDDPETVIDGLGY
+124 GGDIPESVIDGLGY

-155 VVLTDSGY
+155 VVLTDAGY
-163 KIANRHGFNSLQE
+163 KVANRHGFNSLQE

-181 LTAGITTSVVT
+181 LAAGINTSVVT

-197 STYDALPDTTGGIK
+197 STYEELYTTTGGTRANIY
-211 ADISSDFSTVLADLA
+211 SDFSTVLADLA
-226 NQILGLTGKAKKA
+226 NQILGLTEKAKKA

-251 YDGPDDGTSG
+251 YDGPDGTAG
-261 GKRLWFPENPFDL
+261 GDL
-274 DTIVGQEN
+274 VYVSIPGLILNMT
-282 LRKFYQ
+282 KFFQ
-288 DEYGNGTQLHV
+288 DADSNGTRLHV
-299 DYERDE
+299 DYARDE
-305 YGTNIAPV
+305 YGANG
-313 YTTYETLVKNL
+313 TYKTLVDRL
-324 KKEFGGENGEYD
+324 RAEFVDEYD

-380 AFIAKSDANKLLVSK
+380 AFIAKSNANKLLVSK
-395 AILIAAPLFGTYASL
+395 AIMIAAPLFGTYASL

-416 DARKTLNV
+416 DSRKF
-424 LGMDF
+424 DF
-429 WIDAITANWWV
+429 NEILSNIDWFSHGLDAITPKSWV

-454 PSDEYLRQVPL
+454 PSSEYIRQIPML
-465 LDSSSTNWWTA
+465 NFNSDNWWNPWLNLEA
-476 WWNSE
+476 IGSIGVYYRILNGSE
-481 SVDSVDGY
+481 
-489 YNVLNRS
+489 
-496 PRINPKLTIGIENET
+496 RINPNLTNGT
-511 ENKPN
+511 D
-516 RSHKY
+516 RSHRY
-521 FREKALNGDVV
+521 FRETALKGDVIS
-532 TQWSLAALME
+532 QWSLASLME

-558 TARYRSDRN
+558 TVLYRN
-567 GGKKLADIVY
+567 GVFGGKKLDDIIY
-577 DRNGDGTVQG
+577 NRNGDGTVQG
-587 MSATGSIDGFVKL
+587 ISATGAVNGIVKL
-600 RTCFFSADHG
+600 RVDYYSADHG
-610 KLTKDPKVLDQICTE
+610 GLCKDSEVLSRICSE
-625 IKGMRNHSEKHY
+625 IKGMRTPVKNHHV
-637 TADTVGI
+637 ADTAGI
-644 SQLVKIRYEADAL
+644 SELIKIRYKADVP

-662 YDADSNIVAQASS
+662 YDAENNVVAQVSS
-675 EGISGFDEN
+675 EGITGFDEN
-684 DFIFDSFADVEE
+684 DFIFDSFADAEE

-709 SGYKIV
+709 GGYKIL
-715 FTHGDSAGVSVN
+715 FTHGNSADVSVN
-727 FNASVST
+727 FNAYVST

-746 TSVASTHD
+746 TSVASTYD
-754 SGLITSFDGT
+754 SGLIASFDGT
-764 AQVIDNDTITEIV
+764 TQVIDNDTITEIV
-777 EGTAEDW
+777 GGTAEDW
-784 FTEWEIPSSIKVN
+784 FTEWEIPSAIKVN

-807 GSEAEAVS
+807 GSEAGAVS
-815 DKLVWHSADESIAHV
+815 DKVVWHSADESIARV

-840 YGKTTI
+840 YGKTII

-854 VTAKVTVMQNATAVS
+854 VTSEVTVIQNATAVS

-888 PVSATETDLTYSM
+888 PVSATETELTYSM

-990 IIRLTPGDAQAEIV
+990 IIRLTPGDAQAEII
-1004 GTKLGTTKVT
+1004 GTKLGSTKVT

-1039 TGAVSMVLTGAMLV
+1039 TGAVSMVMTGIMLV

>member
-24 VHGVHAEP
+24 THGINAG
-32 ETATVQK
+32 TRTGTVPK
-39 KAELVFVIDSTGSMS
+39 KAELVFVIDSTGSM
-54 GAIKNVKTGITSF
+54 GDAINNVKTGITSF
-67 VNSLETQGVNLRI
+67 VNSLETQGVKLRI
-80 GIVEYRDIEEDGM
+80 GIVEYRDIEEDGL
-93 DSTIIHELNHSLWMN
+93 DSTIIHELNHSPWMN
-108 STSEMVEVL
+108 STSEMVGVL
-117 NGISAGG
+117 GGIAADG
-124 GGDDPETVIDGLGY
+124 GGDIPESVIDGLGY

-155 VVLTDSGY
+155 VVLTDAGY
-163 KIANRHGFNSLQE
+163 KVANRHGFNSLQE

-181 LTAGITTSVVT
+181 LAAGINTSVVT

-197 STYDALPDTTGGIK
+197 STYEELYTTTGGTRANIY
-211 ADISSDFSTVLADLA
+211 SDFSTVLADLA
-226 NQILGLTGKAKKA
+226 NQILGLTEKAKKA

-251 YDGPDDGTSG
+251 YDGPDGTAG
-261 GKRLWFPENPFDL
+261 GDL
-274 DTIVGQEN
+274 VYVSIPGLILNMT
-282 LRKFYQ
+282 KFFQ
-288 DEYGNGTQLHV
+288 DADSNGTRLHV
-299 DYERDE
+299 DYARDE
-305 YGTNIAPV
+305 YGANG
-313 YTTYETLVKNL
+313 TYKTLVDRL
-324 KKEFGGENGEYD
+324 RAEFVDEYD

-380 AFIAKSDANKLLVSK
+380 AFIAKSNANKLLVSK
-395 AILIAAPLFGTYASL
+395 AIMIAAPLFGTYASL

-416 DARKTLNV
+416 DSRKF
-424 LGMDF
+424 DF
-429 WIDAITANWWV
+429 NEILSNIDWFSHGLDAITPKSWV

-454 PSDEYLRQVPL
+454 PSSEYIRQIPML
-465 LDSSSTNWWTA
+465 NFNSDNWWNPWSNLA
-476 WWNSE
+476 AIGSIGVYYRILNGSE
-481 SVDSVDGY
+481 
-489 YNVLNRS
+489 
-496 PRINPKLTIGIENET
+496 RINPNLTNGT
-511 ENKPN
+511 D
-516 RSHKY
+516 RSHRY
-521 FREKALNGDVV
+521 FRETALKGDVIS
-532 TQWSLAALME
+532 QWSLASLME

-558 TARYRSDRN
+558 TVLYRN
-567 GGKKLADIVY
+567 GVFGGKKLDDIIY
-577 DRNGDGTVQG
+577 NRNGDGTVQG
-587 MSATGSIDGFVKL
+587 ISATGAVNGIVKL
-600 RTCFFSADHG
+600 RVDYYSADHG
-610 KLTKDPKVLDQICTE
+610 GLCKDSEVLSRICSE
-625 IKGMRNHSEKHY
+625 IKGMRTPVKNHHV
-637 TADTVGI
+637 ADTAGI
-644 SQLVKIRYEADAL
+644 SELIKIRYKADVP

-662 YDADSNIVAQASS
+662 YDAENNVVAQVSS
-675 EGISGFDEN
+675 EGITGFDEN
-684 DFIFDSFADVEE
+684 DFIFDSFADAEE

-709 SGYKIV
+709 GGYKIL
-715 FTHGDSAGVSVN
+715 FTHGNSADVSVN
-727 FNASVST
+727 FNAYVST

-746 TSVASTHD
+746 TSVASTYD
-754 SGLITSFDGT
+754 SGLIASFDGT
-764 AQVIDNDTITEIV
+764 TQVIDNDTITEIV
-777 EGTAEDW
+777 GGTAEDW
-784 FTEWEIPSSIKVN
+784 FTEWEIPSAIKVN

-807 GSEAEAVS
+807 GSEAGAVS
-815 DKLVWHSADESIAHV
+815 DKVVWHSADESIARV

-840 YGKTTI
+840 YGKTII

-854 VTAKVTVMQNATAVS
+854 VTSEVTVIQNATAVS

-888 PVSATETDLTYSM
+888 PVSATETELTYSM

-990 IIRLTPGDAQAEIV
+990 IIRLTPGDAQAEII
-1004 GTKLGTTKVT
+1004 GTKLGSTKVM

>member
-24 VHGVHAEP
+24 VHGIHAEP

-39 KAELVFVIDSTGSMS
+39 NAELVFVIDSTGSM
-54 GAIKNVKTGITSF
+54 GDAINNVKTGITSF
-67 VNSLETQGVNLRI
+67 VNSLETQGVKLRI
-80 GIVEYRDIEEDGM
+80 GIVEYRDIEEDGL
-93 DSTIIHELNHSLWMN
+93 DSTIIHELNHSPWMN
-108 STSEMVEVL
+108 STSEMVGVL
-117 NGISAGG
+117 GGIAADG
-124 GGDDPETVIDGLGY
+124 GGDIPESVIDGLGY

-155 VVLTDSGY
+155 VVLTDAGY
-163 KIANRHGFNSLQE
+163 KVANRHGFNSLQE

-181 LTAGITTSVVT
+181 LHAGINTSVVT

-197 STYDALPDTTGGIK
+197 STYEELYTTTGGTRANIY
-211 ADISSDFSTVLADLA
+211 SDFSTVLADLA
-226 NQILGLTGKAKKA
+226 NQILGLTGKSKKA

-251 YDGPDDGTSG
+251 YDGPDGTAG
-261 GKRLWFPENPFDL
+261 GDLVYVSIPRLMLNM
-274 DTIVGQEN
+274 T
-282 LRKFYQ
+282 KFFQ
-288 DEYGNGTQLHV
+288 DADSNGTRLHV
-299 DYERDE
+299 DYARDE
-305 YGTNIAPV
+305 YGANG
-313 YTTYETLVKNL
+313 TYKTLVDRL
-324 KKEFGGENGEYD
+324 RAEFVDEYD

-380 AFIAKSDANKLLVSK
+380 AFIAKSNANKLLVSK

-416 DARKTLNV
+416 DSRKF
-424 LGMDF
+424 DF
-429 WIDAITANWWV
+429 NEILSNIDWFSHGLDAITPKSWV

-454 PSDEYLRQVPL
+454 PSSEYIRQIPML
-465 LDSSSTNWWTA
+465 NFNSDNWWSPWSNLEA
-476 WWNSE
+476 IGSIG
-481 SVDSVDGY
+481 GY
-489 YNVLNRS
+489 YRILNGS
-496 PRINPKLTIGIENET
+496 ERINPNLTNGT
-511 ENKPN
+511 D
-516 RSHKY
+516 RSHRY
-521 FREKALNGDVV
+521 FRETALKGDVIS
-532 TQWSLAALME
+532 QWSLASLME

-558 TARYRSDRN
+558 TVLYRN
-567 GGKKLADIVY
+567 GVFGGKKLDDIIY
-577 DRNGDGTVQG
+577 NRNGDGTVQG
-587 MSATGSIDGFVKL
+587 ISATGAVNGIVKL
-600 RTCFFSADHG
+600 RVDYYSADHG
-610 KLTKDPKVLDQICTE
+610 GLCKNSEVLSRICSE
-625 IKGMRNHSEKHY
+625 IRGMRTPVKNHHV
-637 TADTVGI
+637 ADTAGI
-644 SQLVKIRYEADAL
+644 SELIKIRYKADVP

-662 YDADSNIVAQASS
+662 YDAENNVVAQVSS
-675 EGISGFDEN
+675 EGITGFEEN
-684 DFIFDSFADVEE
+684 DFIFDSFADAEE

-709 SGYKIV
+709 GGYKIL
-715 FTHGDSAGVSVN
+715 FTHGNSADVSVN
-727 FNASVST
+727 FNAYVST
-734 LVDDGWKDFSVM
+734 LVDDGWKDFSVI
-746 TSVASTHD
+746 TSVASTYD
-754 SGLITSFDGT
+754 SGLIASFDGT
-764 AQVIDNDTITEIV
+764 TQVIDNDTITEIV
-777 EGTAEDW
+777 GGTAEDW
-784 FTEWEIPSSIKVN
+784 FTEWEIPSAIKVN

-807 GSEAEAVS
+807 GSEAGAVS

-840 YGKTTI
+840 YGKTII

-854 VTAKVTVMQNATAVS
+854 VTSEVTVIQNATAVS

-888 PVSATETDLTYSM
+888 PVSATETELTYSM

>member
-24 VHGVHAEP
+24 VHGIHAEP

-39 KAELVFVIDSTGSMS
+39 NAELVFVIDSTGSM
-54 GAIKNVKTGITSF
+54 GDAINNVKTGITSF
-67 VNSLETQGVNLRI
+67 VNSLETQGVKLRI
-80 GIVEYRDIEEDGM
+80 GIVEYRDIEEDGL
-93 DSTIIHELNHSLWMN
+93 DSTIIHELNHSPWMN

-117 NGISAGG
+117 NGISADG
-124 GGDDPETVIDGLGY
+124 GGDIPESVIDGLGY

-155 VVLTDSGY
+155 VVLTDAGY
-163 KIANRHGFNSLQE
+163 KVANRHGFNSLQE

-181 LTAGITTSVVT
+181 LHAGINTSVVT

-197 STYDALPDTTGGIK
+197 STYEELYTTTGGTRANIY
-211 ADISSDFSTVLADLA
+211 SDFSTVLADLA
-226 NQILGLTGKAKKA
+226 NQILGLTEKAKKA
-239 IYVLPGYLGSEL
+239 IYVLPGYLGSQL
-251 YDGPDDGTSG
+251 YEGRDGTAG
-261 GKRLWFPENPFDL
+261 G
-274 DTIVGQEN
+274 N
-282 LRKFYQ
+282 LIFVQLPNLIMNMDKFLQ
-288 DEYGNGTQLHV
+288 DANSNGTRLHV
-299 DYERDE
+299 DYARDE
-305 YGTNIAPV
+305 YGANG
-313 YTTYETLVKNL
+313 TYKTLVDRL
-324 KKEFGGENGEYD
+324 RAEFVDEYD

-380 AFIAKSDANKLLVSK
+380 AFIAKSNANKLLVSK
-395 AILIAAPLFGTYASL
+395 AIMIAAPLFGTYASL

-416 DARKTLNV
+416 DSRKLDFNESLSNIDWYSHV
-424 LGMDF
+424 LDV
-429 WIDAITANWWV
+429 ISPNLWV
-440 RGWAKNSPTTYQLL
+440 RAWARNSPTTYQLL
-454 PSDEYLRQVPL
+454 PSSEYIRQIPML
-465 LDSSSTNWWTA
+465 NFNSDT
-476 WWNSE
+476 WWNPWSNLE
-481 SVDSVDGY
+481 AIGSIGDY
-489 YNVLNRS
+489 YRVLNES
-496 PRINPKLTIGIENET
+496 NRINPNLTNGT
-511 ENKPN
+511 E
-516 RSHKY
+516 RSHRY
-521 FREKALNGDVV
+521 FRETALKGDVIS
-532 TQWSLAALME
+532 QWSLASLME

-558 TARYRSDRN
+558 TARYRN
-567 GGKKLADIVY
+567 GIFGGKELDDIIY
-577 DRNGDGTVQG
+577 DMKGDGTVQG
-587 MSATGSIDGFVKL
+587 VSATGAVNGIVKL
-600 RTCFFSADHG
+600 RVDYYSADHG
-610 KLTKDPKVLDQICTE
+610 GLCKDSEVLSRICSE
-625 IKGMRNHSEKHY
+625 IKGMRIPVKNHHV
-637 TADTVGI
+637 ADTAGI
-644 SQLVKIRYEADAL
+644 SELIKIRYKADVP

-662 YDADSNIVAQASS
+662 YDAENNVVAQVSS
-675 EGISGFDEN
+675 EGITGFDEN
-684 DFIFDSFADVEE
+684 DFIFDSFADAEE

-777 EGTAEDW
+777 GGTAEDW

-815 DKLVWHSADESIAHV
+815 DKLVWHSADESIARV

-840 YGKTTI
+840 YGKTII

-854 VTAKVTVMQNATAVS
+854 VTSEVTVIQNATAVS

-888 PVSATETDLTYSM
+888 PVSATETELTYSM

-1053 VAGIAVNMGKRR
+1053 AAGAAVTLRKRR
-1065 KKH
+1065 RRI

>member
-24 VHGVHAEP
+24 THGINAG
-32 ETATVQK
+32 TRTGTVPK
-39 KAELVFVIDSTGSMS
+39 KAELVFVIDSTGSM
-54 GAIKNVKTGITSF
+54 GDAINNVKTGITSF
-67 VNSLETQGVNLRI
+67 VNSLETQGVKLRI
-80 GIVEYRDIEEDGM
+80 GIVEYRDIEEDGL
-93 DSTIIHELNHSLWMN
+93 DSTIIHELNHSPWMN
-108 STSEMVEVL
+108 STSEMVGVL
-117 NGISAGG
+117 GGIAADG
-124 GGDDPETVIDGLGY
+124 GGDIPESVIDGLGY

-155 VVLTDSGY
+155 VVLTDAGY
-163 KIANRHGFNSLQE
+163 KVANRHGFNSLQE

-181 LTAGITTSVVT
+181 LAAGINTSVVT

-197 STYDALPDTTGGIK
+197 STYEELYTTTGGTRANIY
-211 ADISSDFSTVLADLA
+211 SDFSTVLADLA
-226 NQILGLTGKAKKA
+226 NQILGLTEKAKKA

-251 YDGPDDGTSG
+251 YDGPDGTAG
-261 GKRLWFPENPFDL
+261 GDL
-274 DTIVGQEN
+274 VYVSIPGLILNMT
-282 LRKFYQ
+282 KFFQ
-288 DEYGNGTQLHV
+288 DADSNGTRLHV
-299 DYERDE
+299 DYARDE
-305 YGTNIAPV
+305 YGANG
-313 YTTYETLVKNL
+313 TYKTLVDRL
-324 KKEFGGENGEYD
+324 RAEFVDEYD

-380 AFIAKSDANKLLVSK
+380 AFIAKSNANKLLVSK
-395 AILIAAPLFGTYASL
+395 AIMIAAPLFGTYASL

-416 DARKTLNV
+416 DSRKF
-424 LGMDF
+424 DF
-429 WIDAITANWWV
+429 NEILSNIDWFSHGLDAITPKSWV

-454 PSDEYLRQVPL
+454 PSSEYIRQIPML
-465 LDSSSTNWWTA
+465 NFNSDNWWNPWSNLEA
-476 WWNSE
+476 IGSIGVYYRILNGSE
-481 SVDSVDGY
+481 
-489 YNVLNRS
+489 
-496 PRINPKLTIGIENET
+496 RINPNLTNGT
-511 ENKPN
+511 D
-516 RSHKY
+516 RSHRY
-521 FREKALNGDVV
+521 FRETALKGDVIS
-532 TQWSLAALME
+532 QWSLASLME

-558 TARYRSDRN
+558 TVLYRN
-567 GGKKLADIVY
+567 GVFGGKKLDDIIY
-577 DRNGDGTVQG
+577 NRNGDGTVQG
-587 MSATGSIDGFVKL
+587 ISATGAVNGIVKL
-600 RTCFFSADHG
+600 RVDYYSADHG
-610 KLTKDPKVLDQICTE
+610 GLCKDSEVLSRICSE
-625 IKGMRNHSEKHY
+625 IKGMRTPVKNHHV
-637 TADTVGI
+637 ADTAGI
-644 SQLVKIRYEADAL
+644 SELIKIRYKADVP

-662 YDADSNIVAQASS
+662 YDAENNVVAQVSS
-675 EGISGFDEN
+675 EGITGFDEN
-684 DFIFDSFADVEE
+684 DFIFDSFADAEE

-709 SGYKIV
+709 GGYKIL
-715 FTHGDSAGVSVN
+715 FTHGNSADVSVN
-727 FNASVST
+727 FNAYVST

-746 TSVASTHD
+746 TSVASTYD
-754 SGLITSFDGT
+754 SGLIASFDGT
-764 AQVIDNDTITEIV
+764 TQVIDNDTITEI
-777 EGTAEDW
+777 EGGTAEDW
-784 FTEWEIPSSIKVN
+784 FTEWEIPSAIKVN

-807 GSEAEAVS
+807 GSEAGAVS
-815 DKLVWHSADESIAHV
+815 DKVVWHSADESIARV

-840 YGKTTI
+840 YGKTII

-854 VTAKVTVMQNATAVS
+854 VTSEVTVIQNATAVS

-888 PVSATETDLTYSM
+888 PVSATETELTYSM

-990 IIRLTPGDAQAEIV
+990 IIRLTPGDAQAEII
-1004 GTKLGTTKVT
+1004 GTKLGSTKVT

-1039 TGAVSMVLTGAMLV
+1039 TGAVSMVMTGIMLV

>member
-24 VHGVHAEP
+24 THGINAG
-32 ETATVQK
+32 TRTGTVPK
-39 KAELVFVIDSTGSMS
+39 KAELVFVIDSTGSM
-54 GAIKNVKTGITSF
+54 GDAINNVKTGITSF
-67 VNSLETQGVNLRI
+67 VNSLETQGVKLRI
-80 GIVEYRDIEEDGM
+80 GIVEYRDIEEDGL
-93 DSTIIHELNHSLWMN
+93 DSTIIHELNHSPWMN
-108 STSEMVEVL
+108 STSEMVGVL
-117 NGISAGG
+117 GGIAADG
-124 GGDDPETVIDGLGY
+124 GGDIPESVIDGLGY

-155 VVLTDSGY
+155 VVLTDAGY
-163 KIANRHGFNSLQE
+163 KVANRHGFNSLQE

-181 LTAGITTSVVT
+181 LHAGINTSVVT

-197 STYDALPDTTGGIK
+197 STYEELYTTTGGTRANIY
-211 ADISSDFSTVLADLA
+211 SDFSTVLADLA

-239 IYVLPGYLGSEL
+239 IYVLPGYLGSQL
-251 YDGPDDGTSG
+251 YEGRDGTAG
-261 GKRLWFPENPFDL
+261 G
-274 DTIVGQEN
+274 N
-282 LRKFYQ
+282 LIFVQLPNLIMNMDKFLQ
-288 DEYGNGTQLHV
+288 GANSNGTRLHV
-299 DYERDE
+299 DYARDE
-305 YGTNIAPV
+305 YGANG
-313 YTTYETLVKNL
+313 TYKTLVDRL
-324 KKEFGGENGEYD
+324 RAEFVDEYD

-380 AFIAKSDANKLLVSK
+380 AFIAKSNANKLLVSK

-416 DARKTLNV
+416 DSRKL
-424 LGMDF
+424 DF
-429 WIDAITANWWV
+429 NEILSNIDWFSHVVDAISPNLWV
-440 RGWAKNSPTTYQLL
+440 RAWARNSPTTYQLL
-454 PSDEYLRQVPL
+454 PSSEYIRQIPML
-465 LDSSSTNWWTA
+465 NFNSDNWWNPWSNLEA
-476 WWNSE
+476 IGSIG
-481 SVDSVDGY
+481 GY
-489 YNVLNRS
+489 YRILNES
-496 PRINPKLTIGIENET
+496 NRINPNLTNGT
-511 ENKPN
+511 D
-516 RSHKY
+516 RSHRY
-521 FREKALNGDVV
+521 FRETALKGDVIS
-532 TQWSLAALME
+532 QWSLASLME

-558 TARYRSDRN
+558 TVLYRN
-567 GGKKLADIVY
+567 GVFGGKKLDDIIY
-577 DRNGDGTVQG
+577 DMKGDGTVQG
-587 MSATGSIDGFVKL
+587 ISATGAVNGIVKL
-600 RTCFFSADHG
+600 RVDYYSADHG
-610 KLTKDPKVLDQICTE
+610 GLCKDSEVLSRICSE
-625 IKGMRNHSEKHY
+625 IRGMRTPVKNHHV
-637 TADTVGI
+637 ADTAGI
-644 SQLVKIRYEADAL
+644 SELIKIRYKADVP

-662 YDADSNIVAQASS
+662 YDAENNVVAQVSS
-675 EGISGFDEN
+675 EGITGFEEN
-684 DFIFDSFADVEE
+684 DFIFDSFADAEE

-709 SGYKIV
+709 GGYKIL
-715 FTHGDSAGVSVN
+715 FTHGNSADVSVN
-727 FNASVST
+727 FNAYVST

-746 TSVASTHD
+746 TSVASTYD
-754 SGLITSFDGT
+754 SGLIASFDGT
-764 AQVIDNDTITEIV
+764 TQVIDNDTITEIV
-777 EGTAEDW
+777 GGTAEDW
-784 FTEWEIPSSIKVN
+784 FTEWEIPSAIKVN

-901 DKEGIIEIN
+901 DKEGVIEIN

-990 IIRLTPGDAQAEIV
+990 IIRLTPGDAQAEII

-1053 VAGIAVNMGKRR
+1053 AAGAAVTLRKRR
-1065 KKH
+1065 RI

>member
-24 VHGVHAEP
+24 VHGIHAEP

-39 KAELVFVIDSTGSMS
+39 NAELVFVIDSTGSMS
-54 GAIKNVKTGITSF
+54 GAIKNVKTRITSF

-80 GIVEYRDIEEDGM
+80 GIVEYRDIEADGM
-93 DSTIIHELNHSLWMN
+93 DSTIIHELNHSPWMN

-155 VVLTDSGY
+155 VVLTDAGY
-163 KIANRHGFNSLQE
+163 KVANRHGFNSLQE

-181 LTAGITTSVVT
+181 LAAGITTSVVT

-239 IYVLPGYLGSEL
+239 IYVLPGYLGSQL
-251 YDGPDDGTSG
+251 YEGRDGTAG
-261 GKRLWFPENPFDL
+261 G
-274 DTIVGQEN
+274 N
-282 LRKFYQ
+282 LIFVYLPNLIMNMDKFLQ
-288 DEYGNGTQLHV
+288 GANSNGTRLHV

-305 YGTNIAPV
+305 YGANG
-313 YTTYETLVKNL
+313 TYKTLVDRL
-324 KKEFGGENGEYD
+324 RAEFVDEYD

-380 AFIAKSDANKLLVSK
+380 AFIAKSNANKLLVSK

-416 DARKTLNV
+416 DSRKF
-424 LGMDF
+424 DF
-429 WIDAITANWWV
+429 NEILSNIDWFSHGLDAITPKSWV

-454 PSDEYLRQVPL
+454 PSSEYIRQIPML
-465 LDSSSTNWWTA
+465 NFNSDNWWNPWSNLEA
-476 WWNSE
+476 IGSIGDYYRILNGSE
-481 SVDSVDGY
+481 
-489 YNVLNRS
+489 
-496 PRINPKLTIGIENET
+496 RINPNLTNGT
-511 ENKPN
+511 H
-516 RSHKY
+516 RSHRY
-521 FREKALNGDVV
+521 FRETALKGDVIS
-532 TQWSLAALME
+532 QWSLASLME

-558 TARYRSDRN
+558 TVLYRN
-567 GGKKLADIVY
+567 GVFGGKKLDDIIY
-577 DRNGDGTVQG
+577 NRNGDGTVQG
-587 MSATGSIDGFVKL
+587 ISATGAVNGIVKL
-600 RTCFFSADHG
+600 RVGYYSADHG
-610 KLTKDPKVLDQICTE
+610 GLCKDSEVLSRICSE
-625 IKGMRNHSEKHY
+625 IKGMRTPVKNHHV
-637 TADTVGI
+637 ADTAGI
-644 SQLVKIRYEADAL
+644 SELIKIRYKADVP

-684 DFIFDSFADVEE
+684 DFIFDSFADAEE

-709 SGYKIV
+709 GGYKIL
-715 FTHGDSAGVSVN
+715 FTHGNSADVSVN
-727 FNASVST
+727 FNAYVST

-746 TSVASTHD
+746 TSVASTYD
-754 SGLITSFDGT
+754 SGLIASFDGT
-764 AQVIDNDTITEIV
+764 TQVIDNDTITEIV
-777 EGTAEDW
+777 GGTAEDW

-807 GSEAEAVS
+807 GSEAGAVS

-840 YGKTTI
+840 YGKTII

-854 VTAKVTVMQNATAVS
+854 VTSEVTVIQNATAVS

-888 PVSATETDLTYSM
+888 PVSTTETELTYSM

>member
-24 VHGVHAEP
+24 THGINAG
-32 ETATVQK
+32 TRTGTVPK
-39 KAELVFVIDSTGSMS
+39 KAELVFVIDSTGSM
-54 GAIKNVKTGITSF
+54 GDAINNVKTGITSF
-67 VNSLETQGVNLRI
+67 VNSLETQGVKLRI
-80 GIVEYRDIEEDGM
+80 GIVEYRDIEEDGL
-93 DSTIIHELNHSLWMN
+93 DSTIIHELNHSPWMN
-108 STSEMVEVL
+108 STSEMVGVL
-117 NGISAGG
+117 GGIAADG
-124 GGDDPETVIDGLGY
+124 GGDIPESVIDGLGY

-155 VVLTDSGY
+155 VVLTDAGY
-163 KIANRHGFNSLQE
+163 KVANRHGFNSLQE

-181 LTAGITTSVVT
+181 LAAGINTSVVT

-197 STYDALPDTTGGIK
+197 STYEELYTTTGGTRANIY
-211 ADISSDFSTVLADLA
+211 SDFSTVLADLA
-226 NQILGLTGKAKKA
+226 NQILGLTEKAKKA

-251 YDGPDDGTSG
+251 YDGPDGTAG
-261 GKRLWFPENPFDL
+261 GDL
-274 DTIVGQEN
+274 VYVSIPGLILNMTI
-282 LRKFYQ
+282 FFQ
-288 DEYGNGTQLHV
+288 DADSNGTRLHV
-299 DYERDE
+299 DYARDE
-305 YGTNIAPV
+305 YGANG
-313 YTTYETLVKNL
+313 TYKTLVDRL
-324 KKEFGGENGEYD
+324 RAEFVDEYD

-380 AFIAKSDANKLLVSK
+380 AFIAKSNANKLLVSK
-395 AILIAAPLFGTYASL
+395 AIMIAAPLFGTYASL

-416 DARKTLNV
+416 DSRKF
-424 LGMDF
+424 DF
-429 WIDAITANWWV
+429 NEILSNIDWFSHGLDAITPKSWV

-454 PSDEYLRQVPL
+454 PSSEYIRQIPML
-465 LDSSSTNWWTA
+465 NFNSDNWWNPWSNLEA
-476 WWNSE
+476 IGSIGVYYRILNGSE
-481 SVDSVDGY
+481 
-489 YNVLNRS
+489 
-496 PRINPKLTIGIENET
+496 RINPNLTNGT
-511 ENKPN
+511 D
-516 RSHKY
+516 RSHRY
-521 FREKALNGDVV
+521 FRETALKGDVIS
-532 TQWSLAALME
+532 QWSLASLME

-558 TARYRSDRN
+558 TVLYRN
-567 GGKKLADIVY
+567 GVFGGKKLDDIIY
-577 DRNGDGTVQG
+577 NRNGDGTVQG
-587 MSATGSIDGFVKL
+587 ISATGAVNGIVKL
-600 RTCFFSADHG
+600 RVDYYSADHG
-610 KLTKDPKVLDQICTE
+610 GLCKDSEVLSRICSE
-625 IKGMRNHSEKHY
+625 IKGMRTPVKNHHV
-637 TADTVGI
+637 ADTAGI
-644 SQLVKIRYEADAL
+644 SELIKIRYKADVP

-662 YDADSNIVAQASS
+662 YDAENNVVAQVSS
-675 EGISGFDEN
+675 EGITGFDEN
-684 DFIFDSFADVEE
+684 DFIFDSFADAEE

-709 SGYKIV
+709 GGYKIL
-715 FTHGDSAGVSVN
+715 FTHGNSADVSVN
-727 FNASVST
+727 FNAYVST

-746 TSVASTHD
+746 TSVASTYD
-754 SGLITSFDGT
+754 SGLIASFDGT
-764 AQVIDNDTITEIV
+764 TQVIDNDTITEIV
-777 EGTAEDW
+777 GGTAEDW
-784 FTEWEIPSSIKVN
+784 FTEWEIPSAIKVN

-807 GSEAEAVS
+807 GSEAGAVS
-815 DKLVWHSADESIAHV
+815 DKVVWHSADESIARV

-840 YGKTTI
+840 YGKTII

-854 VTAKVTVMQNATAVS
+854 VTSEVTVIQNATAVS

-888 PVSATETDLTYSM
+888 PVSATETELTYSM

-990 IIRLTPGDAQAEIV
+990 IIRLTPGDAQAEII
-1004 GTKLGTTKVT
+1004 GTKLGSTKVT

-1039 TGAVSMVLTGAMLV
+1039 TGAVSMVMTGIMLV
-1053 VAGIAVNMGKRR
+1053 AAGAAVTLRKRR
-1065 KKH
+1065 RRI

>member
-24 VHGVHAEP
+24 THGINAGTRTG
-32 ETATVQK
+32 TAPK
-39 KAELVFVIDSTGSMS
+39 KAELVFVIDSTGSM
-54 GAIKNVKTGITSF
+54 GDAINNVKTGITSF
-67 VNSLETQGVNLRI
+67 VNSLETQGVKLRI
-80 GIVEYRDIEEDGM
+80 GIVEYRDIEEDGL
-93 DSTIIHELNHSLWMN
+93 DSTIIHELNHSPWMN
-108 STSEMVEVL
+108 STSEMVGVL
-117 NGISAGG
+117 GGIAADG
-124 GGDDPETVIDGLGY
+124 GGDIPESVIDGLGY

-155 VVLTDSGY
+155 VVLTDAGY
-163 KIANRHGFNSLQE
+163 KVANRHGFNSLQE

-181 LTAGITTSVVT
+181 LAAGINTSVVT

-197 STYDALPDTTGGIK
+197 STYEELYTTTGGTRANIY
-211 ADISSDFSTVLADLA
+211 SDFSTVLADLA
-226 NQILGLTGKAKKA
+226 NQILGLTEKAKKA

-251 YDGPDDGTSG
+251 YDGPDGTAG
-261 GKRLWFPENPFDL
+261 GDL
-274 DTIVGQEN
+274 VYVSIPGLILNMT
-282 LRKFYQ
+282 KFFQ
-288 DEYGNGTQLHV
+288 DADSNGTRLHV
-299 DYERDE
+299 DYARDE
-305 YGTNIAPV
+305 YGAIG
-313 YTTYETLVKNL
+313 TYKTLVDRL
-324 KKEFGGENGEYD
+324 RAEFVDEYD

-380 AFIAKSDANKLLVSK
+380 AFIAKSNANKLLVSK
-395 AILIAAPLFGTYASL
+395 AIMIAAPLFGTYASL

-416 DARKTLNV
+416 DSRKL
-424 LGMDF
+424 DF
-429 WIDAITANWWV
+429 NESLSNIDWFSHGLDVISPNLWV
-440 RGWAKNSPTTYQLL
+440 RAWARNSPTTYQLL
-454 PSDEYLRQVPL
+454 PSSEYIRQIPML
-465 LDSSSTNWWTA
+465 NFNSDT
-476 WWNSE
+476 WWNPWSNLE
-481 SVDSVDGY
+481 AIGSIGDY
-489 YNVLNRS
+489 YRVLNES
-496 PRINPKLTIGIENET
+496 NRINPNLTNGT
-511 ENKPN
+511 E
-516 RSHKY
+516 RSHRY
-521 FREKALNGDVV
+521 FRETALKGDIVN
-532 TQWSLAALME
+532 QWSLASLME

-548 CTTSGHSTTK
+548 CTASGHSTTK
-558 TARYRSDRN
+558 TARYRN
-567 GGKKLADIVY
+567 GFFGGKELDDIIY
-577 DRNGDGTVQG
+577 DMKGDGTVQG
-587 MSATGSIDGFVKL
+587 VSATGAVNGIVKL
-600 RTCFFSADHG
+600 RVAFYSADHNG
-610 KLTKDPKVLDQICTE
+610 LCKDSEVLSRICSE
-625 IKGMRNHSEKHY
+625 IKGMRIPVKNHHV
-637 TADTVGI
+637 ADTAGI
-644 SQLVKIRYEADAL
+644 SELIKIRYEADVP

-662 YDADSNIVAQASS
+662 YDAENNVVAQASS
-675 EGISGFDEN
+675 EGITGFDEN
-684 DFIFDSFADVEE
+684 DFIFDSFADAEE

-709 SGYKIV
+709 GGYKIL
-715 FTHGDSAGVSVN
+715 FTHGNSADVSVN
-727 FNASVST
+727 FNAYVST

-746 TSVASTHD
+746 TSVASTYD
-754 SGLITSFDGT
+754 SGLIASFDGT
-764 AQVIDNDTITEIV
+764 TQVIDNDTITEIV
-777 EGTAEDW
+777 GGTAEDW
-784 FTEWEIPSSIKVN
+784 FTEWEIPSAIKVN

-807 GSEAEAVS
+807 GSEAGAVS
-815 DKLVWHSADESIAHV
+815 DKVVWHSADESIARV

-840 YGKTTI
+840 YGKTII

-854 VTAKVTVMQNATAVS
+854 VTSEVTVIQNATAVS

-888 PVSATETDLTYSM
+888 PVSATETELTYSM

-942 DDTNYGVE
+942 DDTNYSVE

-990 IIRLTPGDAQAEIV
+990 IIRLTPGDAQAEII
-1004 GTKLGTTKVT
+1004 GTKLGSTKVT

-1053 VAGIAVNMGKRR
+1053 AAGAAVTLRKRR
-1065 KKH
+1065 RRI

>member
-24 VHGVHAEP
+24 VHGIHAEP

-39 KAELVFVIDSTGSMS
+39 KAELVFVIDSTGSMG
-54 GAIKNVKTGITSF
+54 GAINNVKTGITSF

-80 GIVEYRDIEEDGM
+80 GIVEYRDIEVDGL
-93 DSTIIHELNHSLWMN
+93 DSTIIHELNHSPWMN

-124 GGDDPETVIDGLGY
+124 GGDDPETVIDGLGH

-155 VVLTDSGY
+155 VVLTDAGC
-163 KIANRHGFNSLQE
+163 KIANRHGYNSLQE

-181 LTAGITTSVVT
+181 LQADIHTSVVT
-192 EESEF
+192 KASEY
-197 STYDALPDTTGGIK
+197 STYEELYTTTGGTK
-211 ADISSDFSTVLADLA
+211 ADIYSDFSTVLADLA

-251 YDGPDDGTSG
+251 YDGPDGTTG
-261 GKRLWFPENPFDL
+261 GKRLWFPANPLDL

-299 DYERDE
+299 DYDRDE
-305 YGTNIAPV
+305 YGV
-313 YTTYETLVKNL
+313 WSTYKTLVKKL
-324 KKEFGGENGEYD
+324 KEEFDGKYD

-343 WLEDLNDSVKKLERD
+343 WLEDLNDSVTKLEND
-358 IRKNHYDSVIFVT
+358 IRKNDYNSVIFVT

-380 AFIAKSDANKLLVSK
+380 AFIAKSNANKLLVSK

-416 DARKTLNV
+416 DSRKTSNV
-424 LGMDF
+424 LGMEF
-429 WIDAITANWWV
+429 WIDAFTANWWV

-454 PSDEYLRQVPL
+454 PSSEYIRQIPML
-465 LDSSSTNWWTA
+465 NFNSDNWWSPWSNLEA
-476 WWNSE
+476 IGSIGDYYRILNGSE
-481 SVDSVDGY
+481 
-489 YNVLNRS
+489 
-496 PRINPKLTIGIENET
+496 RINPNLTNGT
-511 ENKPN
+511 E
-516 RSHKY
+516 RSHRY
-521 FREKALNGDVV
+521 FRETALKGDVIS
-532 TQWSLAALME
+532 QWSLASLME

-548 CTTSGHSTTK
+548 CTASGHSTTK
-558 TARYRSDRN
+558 TARYRN
-567 GGKKLADIVY
+567 GIFGGKKLDDIIY
-577 DRNGDGTVQG
+577 DKNGDGTVQG
-587 MSATGSIDGFVKL
+587 ISATGAVNGIVKL
-600 RTCFFSADHG
+600 RVDYYSADHG
-610 KLTKDPKVLDQICTE
+610 GLAKDSEVLSRICSE
-625 IKGMRNHSEKHY
+625 IKGMRIPVKNHHV
-637 TADTVGI
+637 ADTAGI
-644 SQLVKIRYEADAL
+644 SELIKIRYEADVP

-662 YDADSNIVAQASS
+662 YDAENNVVAQASS
-675 EGISGFDEN
+675 EGITGFDEK
-684 DFIFDSFADVEE
+684 DFIFDSFADAEE

-715 FTHGDSAGVSVN
+715 FTHGDSADVSVN
-727 FNASVST
+727 FSAYVST
-734 LVDDGWKDFSVM
+734 LVDDGWKDFGVM
-746 TSVASTHD
+746 TSVASTYD

-764 AQVIDNDTITEIV
+764 AQVIGNDTIIEIV

-830 SESGVLTAVG
+830 SESGVLTATG
-840 YGKTTI
+840 YGKTII

-854 VTAKVTVMQNATAVS
+854 VTSEVTVIQNATAVS

-888 PVSATETDLTYSM
+888 PVSTTETELTYSM

-923 IVTGTTAYG
+923 IVMGTTAYG

-990 IIRLTPGDAQAEIV
+990 IINLTPGDAQAKIV

>member
-24 VHGVHAEP
+24 THGINAG
-32 ETATVQK
+32 TRTGTVPK
-39 KAELVFVIDSTGSMS
+39 KAELVFVIDSTGSM
-54 GAIKNVKTGITSF
+54 GDAINNVKTGITSF
-67 VNSLETQGVNLRI
+67 VNSLETQGVKLRI
-80 GIVEYRDIEEDGM
+80 GIVEYRDIEEDGL
-93 DSTIIHELNHSLWMN
+93 DSTIIHELNHSPWMN
-108 STSEMVEVL
+108 STSEMVGVL
-117 NGISAGG
+117 GGIAADG
-124 GGDDPETVIDGLGY
+124 GGDIPESVIDGLGY

-155 VVLTDSGY
+155 VVLTDAGY
-163 KIANRHGFNSLQE
+163 KVANRHGFNSLQE

-181 LTAGITTSVVT
+181 LAAGINTSVVT

-197 STYDALPDTTGGIK
+197 STYEELYTTTGGTRANIY
-211 ADISSDFSTVLADLA
+211 SDFSTVLADLA
-226 NQILGLTGKAKKA
+226 NQILGLTEKAKKA

-251 YDGPDDGTSG
+251 YDGPDGTAG
-261 GKRLWFPENPFDL
+261 GDL
-274 DTIVGQEN
+274 VYVSIPGLILNMT
-282 LRKFYQ
+282 KFFQ
-288 DEYGNGTQLHV
+288 DADSNGTRLHV
-299 DYERDE
+299 DYARDE
-305 YGTNIAPV
+305 YGANG
-313 YTTYETLVKNL
+313 TYKTLVDRL
-324 KKEFGGENGEYD
+324 RAEFVDEYD

-380 AFIAKSDANKLLVSK
+380 AFIAKSNANKLLVSK
-395 AILIAAPLFGTYASL
+395 AIMIAAPLFGTYASL

-416 DARKTLNV
+416 DSRKF
-424 LGMDF
+424 DF
-429 WIDAITANWWV
+429 NEILSNIDWFSHGLDAITPKSWV

-454 PSDEYLRQVPL
+454 PSSEYIRQIPML
-465 LDSSSTNWWTA
+465 NFNSDNWWNPWSNLEA
-476 WWNSE
+476 IGSIGVYYRILNGSE
-481 SVDSVDGY
+481 
-489 YNVLNRS
+489 
-496 PRINPKLTIGIENET
+496 RINPNLTKGT
-511 ENKPN
+511 D
-516 RSHKY
+516 RSHRY
-521 FREKALNGDVV
+521 FRETALKGDVIS
-532 TQWSLAALME
+532 QWSLASLME

-558 TARYRSDRN
+558 TVLYRN
-567 GGKKLADIVY
+567 GVFGGKKLDDIIY
-577 DRNGDGTVQG
+577 NRNGDGTVQG
-587 MSATGSIDGFVKL
+587 ISATGAVNGIVKL
-600 RTCFFSADHG
+600 RVDYYSADHG
-610 KLTKDPKVLDQICTE
+610 GLCKDSEVLSRICSE
-625 IKGMRNHSEKHY
+625 IKGMRTPVKNHHV
-637 TADTVGI
+637 ADTAGI
-644 SQLVKIRYEADAL
+644 SELIKIRYEADVP

-662 YDADSNIVAQASS
+662 YDAENNVVAQASS
-675 EGISGFDEN
+675 EGITGFDEN
-684 DFIFDSFADVEE
+684 DFIFDSFADAEE

-709 SGYKIV
+709 GGYKIL
-715 FTHGDSAGVSVN
+715 FTHGNSADVSVN
-727 FNASVST
+727 FNAYVST

-746 TSVASTHD
+746 TSVASTYD
-754 SGLITSFDGT
+754 SGLIASFDGT
-764 AQVIDNDTITEIV
+764 TQVIDNDTITEIV
-777 EGTAEDW
+777 GGTAEDW
-784 FTEWEIPSSIKVN
+784 FTEWEIPSAIKVN

-807 GSEAEAVS
+807 GSEAGAVS

-840 YGKTTI
+840 YGKTII
-846 SATDGNKA
+846 SATDGDKA
-854 VTAKVTVMQNATAVS
+854 VTSEVTVIQNATAVS

-888 PVSATETDLTYSM
+888 PVSATETELTYSM

-942 DDTNYGVE
+942 DDTNYSVE

-990 IIRLTPGDAQAEIV
+990 IIRLTPGDAQAEII
-1004 GTKLGTTKVT
+1004 GTKLGSTKVT

-1039 TGAVSMVLTGAMLV
+1039 TGAVSMVMTGIMLV
-1053 VAGIAVNMGKRR
+1053 AAGAAVTLRKRR
-1065 KKH
+1065 RRI

>member
-24 VHGVHAEP
+24 THGINAG
-32 ETATVQK
+32 TRTGTVPK
-39 KAELVFVIDSTGSMS
+39 KAELVFVIDSTGSM
-54 GAIKNVKTGITSF
+54 GDAINNVKTGITSF
-67 VNSLETQGVNLRI
+67 VNSLETQGVKLRI
-80 GIVEYRDIEEDGM
+80 GIVEYRDIEEDGL
-93 DSTIIHELNHSLWMN
+93 DSTIIHELNHSPWMN
-108 STSEMVEVL
+108 STSEMVGVL
-117 NGISAGG
+117 GGIAADG
-124 GGDDPETVIDGLGY
+124 GGDIPESVIDGLGY

-155 VVLTDSGY
+155 VVLTDAGY
-163 KIANRHGFNSLQE
+163 KVANRHGFNSLQE

-181 LTAGITTSVVT
+181 LAAGINTSVVT

-197 STYDALPDTTGGIK
+197 STYEELYTTTGGTRANIY
-211 ADISSDFSTVLADLA
+211 SDFSTVLADLA
-226 NQILGLTGKAKKA
+226 NQILGLTEKAKKA

-251 YDGPDDGTSG
+251 YDGPDGTAG
-261 GKRLWFPENPFDL
+261 GDL
-274 DTIVGQEN
+274 VYVSIPGLILNMT
-282 LRKFYQ
+282 KFFQ
-288 DEYGNGTQLHV
+288 DADSNGTRLHV
-299 DYERDE
+299 DYARDE
-305 YGTNIAPV
+305 YGANG
-313 YTTYETLVKNL
+313 TYKTLVDRL
-324 KKEFGGENGEYD
+324 RAEFVDEYD

-380 AFIAKSDANKLLVSK
+380 AFIAKSNANKLLVSK
-395 AILIAAPLFGTYASL
+395 AIMIAAPLFGTYASL

-416 DARKTLNV
+416 DSRKF
-424 LGMDF
+424 DF
-429 WIDAITANWWV
+429 NEILSNIDWFSHGLDAITPKSWV

-454 PSDEYLRQVPL
+454 PSSEYIRQIPML
-465 LDSSSTNWWTA
+465 NFNSDNWWNPWSNLEA
-476 WWNSE
+476 IGSIGVYYRILNGSE
-481 SVDSVDGY
+481 
-489 YNVLNRS
+489 
-496 PRINPKLTIGIENET
+496 RINPNLTNGT
-511 ENKPN
+511 D
-516 RSHKY
+516 RSHRY
-521 FREKALNGDVV
+521 FRETALKGDVIS
-532 TQWSLAALME
+532 QWSLASLME

-558 TARYRSDRN
+558 TVLYRN
-567 GGKKLADIVY
+567 GVFGGKKLDDIIY
-577 DRNGDGTVQG
+577 NRNGDGTVQG
-587 MSATGSIDGFVKL
+587 ISATGAVNGIVKL
-600 RTCFFSADHG
+600 RVDYYSADHG
-610 KLTKDPKVLDQICTE
+610 GLCKDSEVLSRICSE
-625 IKGMRNHSEKHY
+625 IKGMRTPVKNHHV
-637 TADTVGI
+637 ADTAGI
-644 SQLVKIRYEADAL
+644 SELIKIRYKADVP

-662 YDADSNIVAQASS
+662 YDAENNVVAQVSS
-675 EGISGFDEN
+675 EGITGFDEN
-684 DFIFDSFADVEE
+684 DFIFDSFADAEE

-709 SGYKIV
+709 GGYKIL

-764 AQVIDNDTITEIV
+764 AQVIDNDTITKIV

-888 PVSATETDLTYSM
+888 PVSATETELTYSM

-1039 TGAVSMVLTGAMLV
+1039 TGAVSIVLTGAMLV

>member
-24 VHGVHAEP
+24 VHGIHAEP

-39 KAELVFVIDSTGSMS
+39 NAELVFVIDSTGSM
-54 GAIKNVKTGITSF
+54 GDAINNVKTGITSF

-80 GIVEYRDIEEDGM
+80 GIVEYRDIEEDGL
-93 DSTIIHELNHSLWMN
+93 DSTIIHELNHSPWMN
-108 STSEMVEVL
+108 STSEMVGVL
-117 NGISAGG
+117 GGIAADG
-124 GGDDPETVIDGLGY
+124 GGDIPESVIDGLGY

-155 VVLTDSGY
+155 VVLTDAGY
-163 KIANRHGFNSLQE
+163 KVANRHGFNSLQE

-181 LTAGITTSVVT
+181 LHAGINTSVVT

-197 STYDALPDTTGGIK
+197 STYEELYTTTGGTRANIY
-211 ADISSDFSTVLADLA
+211 SDFSTVLADLA
-226 NQILGLTGKAKKA
+226 NQILGLTEKAKKA

-251 YDGPDDGTSG
+251 YDGPDGTPG
-261 GKRLWFPENPFDL
+261 GKRLWFPENPLDL
-274 DTIVGQEN
+274 VEREN

-299 DYERDE
+299 DYKRDE
-305 YGTNIAPV
+305 YGTNVAPV
-313 YTTYETLVKNL
+313 YTSYETLVKKL

-380 AFIAKSDANKLLVSK
+380 AFIAKSNANKLLVSK

-416 DARKTLNV
+416 DSRKF
-424 LGMDF
+424 DF
-429 WIDAITANWWV
+429 NEILSNIDWFSHGADAITPKSWV

-454 PSDEYLRQVPL
+454 PSSEYIRQIPML
-465 LDSSSTNWWTA
+465 NFNSDNWWNPWSNLEA
-476 WWNSE
+476 IGSIG
-481 SVDSVDGY
+481 GY
-489 YNVLNRS
+489 YRILNGS
-496 PRINPKLTIGIENET
+496 ERINPNLTNGT
-511 ENKPN
+511 D
-516 RSHKY
+516 RSHRY
-521 FREKALNGDVV
+521 FRETALKGDVIS
-532 TQWSLAALME
+532 QWSLASLME

-548 CTTSGHSTTK
+548 CTASGHSTTK
-558 TARYRSDRN
+558 TALYRN
-567 GGKKLADIVY
+567 GIFGGKKLDDIIY

-587 MSATGSIDGFVKL
+587 ISATGAVNRIVKL
-600 RTCFFSADHG
+600 RVGYYSADHSG
-610 KLTKDPKVLDQICTE
+610 LCKDSEVLSRICSE
-625 IKGMRNHSEKHY
+625 IRGMRTPVKNHHV
-637 TADTVGI
+637 ADTAGI
-644 SQLVKIRYEADAL
+644 SELIKIRYKADVP

-662 YDADSNIVAQASS
+662 YDAENNVVAQVSS
-675 EGISGFDEN
+675 EGITGFDEN
-684 DFIFDSFADVEE
+684 DFIFDSFADAEE

-709 SGYKIV
+709 GGYKIL
-715 FTHGDSAGVSVN
+715 FTHGNSADVSVN
-727 FNASVST
+727 FNAYVST

-746 TSVASTHD
+746 TSVASTYD
-754 SGLITSFDGT
+754 SGLIASFDGT
-764 AQVIDNDTITEIV
+764 TQVIDNDTITEIV
-777 EGTAEDW
+777 GGTAEDW
-784 FTEWEIPSSIKVN
+784 FTEWEIPSAIKVN

-807 GSEAEAVS
+807 GSEAGAVS
-815 DKLVWHSADESIAHV
+815 DKLVWHSADESIARV

-840 YGKTTI
+840 YGKTII

-854 VTAKVTVMQNATAVS
+854 VTSEVTVIQNATAVS

-901 DKEGIIEIN
+901 DKEGVIEIN

-923 IVTGTTAYG
+923 VVTGTTAYG

-990 IIRLTPGDAQAEIV
+990 IIRLTPGDAQAEII
-1004 GTKLGTTKVT
+1004 GTKLGSTKVT

-1039 TGAVSMVLTGAMLV
+1039 TGAVSMVMTGIMLV
-1053 VAGIAVNMGKRR
+1053 AAGAAVTLRKRR
-1065 KKH
+1065 RRI

>member
-24 VHGVHAEP
+24 VHGIHAEP

-39 KAELVFVIDSTGSMS
+39 KAELVFVIDSTGSMG
-54 GAIKNVKTGITSF
+54 GAINNVKTGITSF

-80 GIVEYRDIEEDGM
+80 GIVEYRDIEVDGL
-93 DSTIIHELNHSLWMN
+93 DSTIIHELNHSPWMN

-155 VVLTDSGY
+155 VVLTDAGC
-163 KIANRHGFNSLQE
+163 KIANRHGYNSLQE

-181 LTAGITTSVVT
+181 LQADIHTSVVT
-192 EESEF
+192 KASEY
-197 STYDALPDTTGGIK
+197 STYEELYTTTGGTK
-211 ADISSDFSTVLADLA
+211 ADIYSDFSTVLADLA

-251 YDGPDDGTSG
+251 YDGPDGTTG
-261 GKRLWFPENPFDL
+261 GKRLWFPANPLDL

-299 DYERDE
+299 DYDRDE
-305 YGTNIAPV
+305 YGV
-313 YTTYETLVKNL
+313 WSTYKTLVKKL
-324 KKEFGGENGEYD
+324 KEEFDGKYD

-343 WLEDLNDSVKKLERD
+343 WLEDLNDSVTKLEND
-358 IRKNHYDSVIFVT
+358 IRKNDYNSVIFVT

-380 AFIAKSDANKLLVSK
+380 AFIAKSNANKLLVSK

-416 DARKTLNV
+416 DSRKTSNV
-424 LGMDF
+424 LGMEF
-429 WIDAITANWWV
+429 WIDAFTANWWV

-454 PSDEYLRQVPL
+454 PSSEYIRQIPML
-465 LDSSSTNWWTA
+465 NFNSDNWWSPWSNLEA
-476 WWNSE
+476 IGSIGDYYRILNGSE
-481 SVDSVDGY
+481 
-489 YNVLNRS
+489 
-496 PRINPKLTIGIENET
+496 RINPNLTNGT
-511 ENKPN
+511 E
-516 RSHKY
+516 RSHRY
-521 FREKALNGDVV
+521 FRETALNGDVIS
-532 TQWSLAALME
+532 QWSLASLME

-548 CTTSGHSTTK
+548 CTASGHSTTK
-558 TARYRSDRN
+558 TARYRN
-567 GGKKLADIVY
+567 GIFGGKKLDDIIY
-577 DRNGDGTVQG
+577 DKNGDGTVQG
-587 MSATGSIDGFVKL
+587 ISATGAVNGIVKL
-600 RTCFFSADHG
+600 RVDYYSADHG
-610 KLTKDPKVLDQICTE
+610 GLCKDSEVLSRICSE
-625 IKGMRNHSEKHY
+625 IRGMRTPVKNHHV
-637 TADTVGI
+637 ADTAGI
-644 SQLVKIRYEADAL
+644 SELIKIRYKADVP

-662 YDADSNIVAQASS
+662 YDAENNVVAQVSS
-675 EGISGFDEN
+675 EGITGFEEN
-684 DFIFDSFADVEE
+684 DFIFDSFADAEE

-709 SGYKIV
+709 GGYKIL
-715 FTHGDSAGVSVN
+715 FTHGNSADASVN
-727 FNASVST
+727 FNAYVST
-734 LVDDGWKDFSVM
+734 LVDDGWKDFSVI
-746 TSVASTHD
+746 TSVASTYD
-754 SGLITSFDGT
+754 SGLIASFDGT
-764 AQVIDNDTITEIV
+764 TQVIDNDTITEIV
-777 EGTAEDW
+777 GGTAEDW
-784 FTEWEIPSSIKVN
+784 FTEWEIPSAIKVN

-807 GSEAEAVS
+807 GSEAGAVS

-840 YGKTTI
+840 YGKTII

-854 VTAKVTVMQNATAVS
+854 VTSEVTVIQNATAVS

-888 PVSATETDLTYSM
+888 PVSATETELTYSM

-1053 VAGIAVNMGKRR
+1053 AAGIAVNMGKRR

>member
-24 VHGVHAEP
+24 AHGIHAEP

-39 KAELVFVIDSTGSMS
+39 NAELVFVIDSTGSM
-54 GAIKNVKTGITSF
+54 GDAINNVKTGITSF
-67 VNSLETQGVNLRI
+67 VNSLETQGVKLRI
-80 GIVEYRDIEEDGM
+80 GIVEYRDIEEDGL
-93 DSTIIHELNHSLWMN
+93 DSTIIHELNHSPWMN
-108 STSEMVEVL
+108 STSEMVGVL
-117 NGISAGG
+117 GGIAADG
-124 GGDDPETVIDGLGY
+124 GGDIPESVIDGLGY

-155 VVLTDSGY
+155 VVLTDAGY
-163 KIANRHGFNSLQE
+163 KVANRHGFNSLQE

-181 LTAGITTSVVT
+181 LAAGINTSVVT

-197 STYDALPDTTGGIK
+197 STYEELYTTTGGTRANIY
-211 ADISSDFSTVLADLA
+211 SDFSTVLADLA
-226 NQILGLTGKAKKA
+226 NQILGLTEKAKKA

-251 YDGPDDGTSG
+251 YDGPDGTAG
-261 GKRLWFPENPFDL
+261 GDL
-274 DTIVGQEN
+274 VYVSIPGLILNMT
-282 LRKFYQ
+282 KFFQ
-288 DEYGNGTQLHV
+288 DADSNGTRLHV
-299 DYERDE
+299 DYARDE
-305 YGTNIAPV
+305 YGANG
-313 YTTYETLVKNL
+313 TYKTLVDRL
-324 KKEFGGENGEYD
+324 RAEFVDEYD

-380 AFIAKSDANKLLVSK
+380 AFIAKSNANKLLVSK

-416 DARKTLNV
+416 DSRKF
-424 LGMDF
+424 DF
-429 WIDAITANWWV
+429 NEILSNIDWFSHGLDAITPKSWV

-454 PSDEYLRQVPL
+454 PSSEYIRQIPML
-465 LDSSSTNWWTA
+465 NFNSDNWWNPWSNLEA
-476 WWNSE
+476 IGSIGVYYRILNGSE
-481 SVDSVDGY
+481 
-489 YNVLNRS
+489 
-496 PRINPKLTIGIENET
+496 RINPNLTNGT
-511 ENKPN
+511 D
-516 RSHKY
+516 RSHRY
-521 FREKALNGDVV
+521 FRETALKGDVIS
-532 TQWSLAALME
+532 QWSLASLME

-558 TARYRSDRN
+558 TVLYRN
-567 GGKKLADIVY
+567 GVFGGKKLDDIIY
-577 DRNGDGTVQG
+577 NRNGDGTVQG
-587 MSATGSIDGFVKL
+587 ISATGAVNGIVKL
-600 RTCFFSADHG
+600 RVDYYSADHG
-610 KLTKDPKVLDQICTE
+610 GLCKDSEVLSRICSE
-625 IKGMRNHSEKHY
+625 IRGMRTPVKNHHVAD
-637 TADTVGI
+637 TADI
-644 SQLVKIRYEADAL
+644 SELIKIRYKADVP

-662 YDADSNIVAQASS
+662 YDAENNVVAQVSS
-675 EGISGFDEN
+675 EGITGFDEN
-684 DFIFDSFADVEE
+684 DFIFDSFADAEE

-709 SGYKIV
+709 GGYKIL
-715 FTHGDSAGVSVN
+715 FTHGNSADVSVN
-727 FNASVST
+727 FNAYVST

-746 TSVASTHD
+746 TSVASTYD
-754 SGLITSFDGT
+754 SGLIASFDGT
-764 AQVIDNDTITEIV
+764 TQVIDNDTITEIV
-777 EGTAEDW
+777 GGTAEDW
-784 FTEWEIPSSIKVN
+784 FTEWEIPSAIKVN

-807 GSEAEAVS
+807 GSEAGAVS
-815 DKLVWHSADESIAHV
+815 DKLVWHSADESIVRV

-840 YGKTTI
+840 YGKTII

-854 VTAKVTVMQNATAVS
+854 VTSEVTVIQNATAVS

-901 DKEGIIEIN
+901 DKEGVIEIN

-1004 GTKLGTTKVT
+1004 GTKLGSTKVT

-1039 TGAVSMVLTGAMLV
+1039 TGAVSMVMMGIMLVATGA
-1053 VAGIAVNMGKRR
+1053 AVTLRKRR
-1065 KKH
+1065 RRI

>member
-1 MKHTSKLLTAL
+1 M
-12 LLTMAFLVSALP
+12 
-24 VHGVHAEP
+24 
-32 ETATVQK
+32 
-39 KAELVFVIDSTGSMS
+39 FVIDSTGSM
-54 GAIKNVKTGITSF
+54 GDAINNVKTGITSF
-67 VNSLETQGVNLRI
+67 VNSLETQGVKLRI
-80 GIVEYRDIEEDGM
+80 GIVEYRDIEEDGL
-93 DSTIIHELNHSLWMN
+93 DSTIIHELNHSPWMN
-108 STSEMVEVL
+108 STSEMVGVL
-117 NGISAGG
+117 GGIAADG
-124 GGDDPETVIDGLGY
+124 GGDIPESVIDGLGY

-155 VVLTDSGY
+155 VVLTDAGY
-163 KIANRHGFNSLQE
+163 KVANRHGFNSLQE

-181 LTAGITTSVVT
+181 LAAGINTSVVT

-197 STYDALPDTTGGIK
+197 STYEELYTTTGGTRANIY
-211 ADISSDFSTVLADLA
+211 SDFSTVLADLA
-226 NQILGLTGKAKKA
+226 NQILGLTEKAKKA

-251 YDGPDDGTSG
+251 YDGPDGTAG
-261 GKRLWFPENPFDL
+261 GDL
-274 DTIVGQEN
+274 VYVSIPGLILNMT
-282 LRKFYQ
+282 KFFQ
-288 DEYGNGTQLHV
+288 DADSNGTRLHV
-299 DYERDE
+299 DYARDE
-305 YGTNIAPV
+305 YGANG
-313 YTTYETLVKNL
+313 TYKTLVDRL
-324 KKEFGGENGEYD
+324 RAEFVDEYD

-380 AFIAKSDANKLLVSK
+380 AFIAKSNANKLLVSK

-416 DARKTLNV
+416 DSRKLDFNESLSNIDWYSHV
-424 LGMDF
+424 LDV
-429 WIDAITANWWV
+429 ISPNLWV
-440 RGWAKNSPTTYQLL
+440 RAWARNSPTTYQLL
-454 PSDEYLRQVPL
+454 PSSEYIRQIPML
-465 LDSSSTNWWTA
+465 NFNSDT
-476 WWNSE
+476 WWNPWSNLE
-481 SVDSVDGY
+481 AIGSIGDY
-489 YNVLNRS
+489 YRVLNES
-496 PRINPKLTIGIENET
+496 NRINPNLTNGT
-511 ENKPN
+511 D
-516 RSHKY
+516 RSHRY
-521 FREKALNGDVV
+521 FRETALKGDVIS
-532 TQWSLAALME
+532 QWSLASLME

-558 TARYRSDRN
+558 TARYRN
-567 GGKKLADIVY
+567 GIFGGKELDDIIY
-577 DRNGDGTVQG
+577 DMKGDGTVQG
-587 MSATGSIDGFVKL
+587 ISATGAVNGIVKL
-600 RTCFFSADHG
+600 RVDYYSADHG
-610 KLTKDPKVLDQICTE
+610 GLCKDSEVLSRICSE
-625 IKGMRNHSEKHY
+625 IRGMRTPVKNHHV
-637 TADTVGI
+637 ADTAGI
-644 SQLVKIRYEADAL
+644 SELIKIRYKADVP

-662 YDADSNIVAQASS
+662 YDAENNVVAQVSS
-675 EGISGFDEN
+675 EGITGFDEN
-684 DFIFDSFADVEE
+684 DFIFDSFADAEE

-709 SGYKIV
+709 GGYKIL
-715 FTHGDSAGVSVN
+715 FTHGNSADVSVN
-727 FNASVST
+727 FNAYVST

-746 TSVASTHD
+746 TSVASTYD
-754 SGLITSFDGT
+754 SGLIASFDGT
-764 AQVIDNDTITEIV
+764 TQVIDNDTITEIV
-777 EGTAEDW
+777 GGTAEDW
-784 FTEWEIPSSIKVN
+784 FTEWEIPSAIKVN

-807 GSEAEAVS
+807 GSEAGAVS
-815 DKLVWHSADESIAHV
+815 DKVVWHSADESIARV

-840 YGKTTI
+840 YGKTII

-854 VTAKVTVMQNATAVS
+854 VTSEVTVIQNATAVS

-888 PVSATETDLTYSM
+888 PVSATETELTYSM

-942 DDTNYGVE
+942 DDTNYSVE

-990 IIRLTPGDAQAEIV
+990 IIRLTPGDAQAEII
-1004 GTKLGTTKVT
+1004 GTKLGSTKVT

-1053 VAGIAVNMGKRR
+1053 AAGAAVTLRKRR
-1065 KKH
+1065 RRI

>member
-24 VHGVHAEP
+24 THGINAG
-32 ETATVQK
+32 TRTGTVPK
-39 KAELVFVIDSTGSMS
+39 KAELVFVIDSTGSM
-54 GAIKNVKTGITSF
+54 GDAINNVKTGITSF
-67 VNSLETQGVNLRI
+67 VNSLETQGVKLRI
-80 GIVEYRDIEEDGM
+80 GIVEYRDIEEDGL
-93 DSTIIHELNHSLWMN
+93 DSTIIHELNHSPWMN
-108 STSEMVEVL
+108 STSEMVGVL
-117 NGISAGG
+117 GGIAADG
-124 GGDDPETVIDGLGY
+124 GGDIPESVIDGLGY

-155 VVLTDSGY
+155 VVLTDAGY
-163 KIANRHGFNSLQE
+163 KVANRHGFNSLQE

-181 LTAGITTSVVT
+181 LAAGINTSVVT

-197 STYDALPDTTGGIK
+197 STYEELYTTTGGTRANIY
-211 ADISSDFSTVLADLA
+211 SDFSTVLADLA
-226 NQILGLTGKAKKA
+226 NQILGLTEKAKKA

-251 YDGPDDGTSG
+251 YDGPDGTAG
-261 GKRLWFPENPFDL
+261 GDL
-274 DTIVGQEN
+274 VYVSIPGLILNMT
-282 LRKFYQ
+282 KFFQ
-288 DEYGNGTQLHV
+288 DADSNGTRLHV
-299 DYERDE
+299 DYARDE
-305 YGTNIAPV
+305 YGANG
-313 YTTYETLVKNL
+313 TYKTLVDRL
-324 KKEFGGENGEYD
+324 RAEFVDEYD

-380 AFIAKSDANKLLVSK
+380 AFIAKSNANKLLVSK
-395 AILIAAPLFGTYASL
+395 AIMIAAPLFGTYASL

-416 DARKTLNV
+416 DSRKF
-424 LGMDF
+424 DF
-429 WIDAITANWWV
+429 NEILSNIDWFSHGLDAITPKSWV

-454 PSDEYLRQVPL
+454 PSSEYIRQIPML
-465 LDSSSTNWWTA
+465 NFNSDNWWNPWSNLEA
-476 WWNSE
+476 IGSIGVYYRILNGSE
-481 SVDSVDGY
+481 
-489 YNVLNRS
+489 
-496 PRINPKLTIGIENET
+496 RINPNLTNGT
-511 ENKPN
+511 D
-516 RSHKY
+516 RSHRY
-521 FREKALNGDVV
+521 FRETALKGDVIS
-532 TQWSLAALME
+532 QWSLASLME

-558 TARYRSDRN
+558 TVLYRN
-567 GGKKLADIVY
+567 GVFGGKKLDDIIY
-577 DRNGDGTVQG
+577 NRNGDGTVQG
-587 MSATGSIDGFVKL
+587 ISATGAVNGIVKL
-600 RTCFFSADHG
+600 RVDYYSADHG
-610 KLTKDPKVLDQICTE
+610 GLCKDSEVLSRICSE
-625 IKGMRNHSEKHY
+625 IKGMRTPVKNHHV
-637 TADTVGI
+637 ADTAGI
-644 SQLVKIRYEADAL
+644 SELIKIRYKADVP

-662 YDADSNIVAQASS
+662 YDAENNVVAQVSS
-675 EGISGFDEN
+675 EGITGFDEN
-684 DFIFDSFADVEE
+684 DFIFDSFADAEE

-709 SGYKIV
+709 GGYKIL
-715 FTHGDSAGVSVN
+715 FTHGNSADVSVN
-727 FNASVST
+727 FNAYVST

-746 TSVASTHD
+746 TSVASTYD
-754 SGLITSFDGT
+754 SGLIASFDGT
-764 AQVIDNDTITEIV
+764 TQVIDNDTITEIV
-777 EGTAEDW
+777 GGTAEDW
-784 FTEWEIPSSIKVN
+784 FTEWEIPSAIKVN

-807 GSEAEAVS
+807 GSEAGAVS
-815 DKLVWHSADESIAHV
+815 DKVVWHSADESIARV

-840 YGKTTI
+840 YGKTII

-854 VTAKVTVMQNATAVS
+854 VTSEVTVIQNATAVS

-888 PVSATETDLTYSM
+888 PVSATETELTYSM

-990 IIRLTPGDAQAEIV
+990 IIRLTPGDAQAEII
-1004 GTKLGTTKVT
+1004 GTKLGSTKVT

-1025 CIVTVTEKEVGPPE
+1025 CIVMVTEKEVGPPE

>member
-24 VHGVHAEP
+24 THGINAG
-32 ETATVQK
+32 TRTGTVPK
-39 KAELVFVIDSTGSMS
+39 KAELVFVIDSTGSM
-54 GAIKNVKTGITSF
+54 GDAINNVKTGITSF
-67 VNSLETQGVNLRI
+67 VNSLETQGVKLRI
-80 GIVEYRDIEEDGM
+80 GIVEYRDIEEDGL
-93 DSTIIHELNHSLWMN
+93 DSTIIHELNHSPWMN
-108 STSEMVEVL
+108 STSEMVGVL
-117 NGISAGG
+117 GGIAADG
-124 GGDDPETVIDGLGY
+124 GGDIPESVIDGLGY

-155 VVLTDSGY
+155 VVLTDAGY
-163 KIANRHGFNSLQE
+163 KVANRHGFNSLQE

-181 LTAGITTSVVT
+181 LAAGINTSVVT

-197 STYDALPDTTGGIK
+197 STYEELYTTTGGTRANIY
-211 ADISSDFSTVLADLA
+211 SDFSTVLADLA

-239 IYVLPGYLGSEL
+239 IYVLPGYLGSQL
-251 YDGPDDGTSG
+251 YEGRDGTAG
-261 GKRLWFPENPFDL
+261 G
-274 DTIVGQEN
+274 N
-282 LRKFYQ
+282 LIFVQLPNLIMNMDKFLQ
-288 DEYGNGTQLHV
+288 GANSNGTRLHV
-299 DYERDE
+299 DYARDE
-305 YGTNIAPV
+305 YGANG
-313 YTTYETLVKNL
+313 TYKTLVDRL
-324 KKEFGGENGEYD
+324 RAEFVDEYD

-380 AFIAKSDANKLLVSK
+380 AFIAKSNANKLLVSK
-395 AILIAAPLFGTYASL
+395 AIMIAAPLFGTYASL

-416 DARKTLNV
+416 DSRKLDFNESLSNIDWYSHV
-424 LGMDF
+424 LDV
-429 WIDAITANWWV
+429 ISPNLWV
-440 RGWAKNSPTTYQLL
+440 RAWARNSPTTYQLL
-454 PSDEYLRQVPL
+454 PSSEYIRQIPML
-465 LDSSSTNWWTA
+465 NFNSDT
-476 WWNSE
+476 WWNPWSNLE
-481 SVDSVDGY
+481 AIGSIGGY
-489 YNVLNRS
+489 YRILNES
-496 PRINPKLTIGIENET
+496 NRINPNLTNGT
-511 ENKPN
+511 E
-516 RSHKY
+516 RSHRY
-521 FREKALNGDVV
+521 FRETALKGDVIS
-532 TQWSLAALME
+532 QWSLASLME

-558 TARYRSDRN
+558 TARYRN
-567 GGKKLADIVY
+567 GIFGGKELDDIIY
-577 DRNGDGTVQG
+577 DMKGDGTVQG
-587 MSATGSIDGFVKL
+587 VSATGAVNGIVKL
-600 RTCFFSADHG
+600 RVAFYSADHSG
-610 KLTKDPKVLDQICTE
+610 LCKDSEVLSRICSE
-625 IKGMRNHSEKHY
+625 IKGMRIPVKNHHV
-637 TADTVGI
+637 ADTAGI
-644 SQLVKIRYEADAL
+644 SELIKIRYKADVP

-662 YDADSNIVAQASS
+662 YDAENNVVAQVSS
-675 EGISGFDEN
+675 EGITGFDEN
-684 DFIFDSFADVEE
+684 DFIFDSFADAEE

-709 SGYKIV
+709 GGYKIL
-715 FTHGDSAGVSVN
+715 FTHGNSADVSVN
-727 FNASVST
+727 FNAYVST

-746 TSVASTHD
+746 TSVASTYD
-754 SGLITSFDGT
+754 SGLIASFDGT
-764 AQVIDNDTITEIV
+764 TQVIDNDTITEIV
-777 EGTAEDW
+777 GGTAEDW
-784 FTEWEIPSSIKVN
+784 FTEWEIPSAIKVN

-807 GSEAEAVS
+807 GSEAGAVS

-840 YGKTTI
+840 YGKTII

-854 VTAKVTVMQNATAVS
+854 VTSEVTVIQNATAVS

-888 PVSATETDLTYSM
+888 PVSATETELTYSM

-1004 GTKLGTTKVT
+1004 GIKLGTTKVT

-1039 TGAVSMVLTGAMLV
+1039 TGAVSMVMTGIMLV
-1053 VAGIAVNMGKRR
+1053 AAGAAVTLRKRR
-1065 KKH
+1065 RRI

>member
-24 VHGVHAEP
+24 THGINAG
-32 ETATVQK
+32 TRTGTVPK
-39 KAELVFVIDSTGSMS
+39 KAELVFVIDSTGSM
-54 GAIKNVKTGITSF
+54 GDAINNVKTGITSF
-67 VNSLETQGVNLRI
+67 VNSLETQGVKLRI
-80 GIVEYRDIEEDGM
+80 GIVEYRDIEEDGL
-93 DSTIIHELNHSLWMN
+93 DSTIIHELNHSPWMN
-108 STSEMVEVL
+108 STSEMVGVL
-117 NGISAGG
+117 GGIAADG
-124 GGDDPETVIDGLGY
+124 GGDIPESVIDGLGY

-155 VVLTDSGY
+155 VVLTDAGY
-163 KIANRHGFNSLQE
+163 KVANRHGFNSLQE

-181 LTAGITTSVVT
+181 LAAGINTSVVT

-197 STYDALPDTTGGIK
+197 STYEELYTTTGGTRANIY
-211 ADISSDFSTVLADLA
+211 SDFSTVLADLA
-226 NQILGLTGKAKKA
+226 NQILGLTEKAKKA

-251 YDGPDDGTSG
+251 YDGPDGTAG
-261 GKRLWFPENPFDL
+261 GDL
-274 DTIVGQEN
+274 VYVSIPGLILNMT
-282 LRKFYQ
+282 KFFQ
-288 DEYGNGTQLHV
+288 DADSNGTRLHV
-299 DYERDE
+299 DYARDE
-305 YGTNIAPV
+305 YGANG
-313 YTTYETLVKNL
+313 TYKTLVDRL
-324 KKEFGGENGEYD
+324 RAEFVDEYD

-380 AFIAKSDANKLLVSK
+380 AFIAKSNANKLLVSK
-395 AILIAAPLFGTYASL
+395 AIMIAAPLFGTYASM

-416 DARKTLNV
+416 DSRKF
-424 LGMDF
+424 DF
-429 WIDAITANWWV
+429 NEILSNIDWFSHGLDAITPKSWV

-454 PSDEYLRQVPL
+454 PSSEYIRQIPML
-465 LDSSSTNWWTA
+465 NFNSDNWWNPWSNLEA
-476 WWNSE
+476 IGSIGVYYRILNGSE
-481 SVDSVDGY
+481 
-489 YNVLNRS
+489 
-496 PRINPKLTIGIENET
+496 RINPNLTNGT
-511 ENKPN
+511 D
-516 RSHKY
+516 RSHRY
-521 FREKALNGDVV
+521 FRETALKGDVIS
-532 TQWSLAALME
+532 QWSLASLME

-558 TARYRSDRN
+558 TVLYRN
-567 GGKKLADIVY
+567 GVFGGKKLDDIIY
-577 DRNGDGTVQG
+577 NRNGDGTVQG
-587 MSATGSIDGFVKL
+587 ISATGAVNGIVKL
-600 RTCFFSADHG
+600 RVDYYSADHG
-610 KLTKDPKVLDQICTE
+610 GLCKDSEVLSRICSE
-625 IKGMRNHSEKHY
+625 IKGMRTPVKNHHV
-637 TADTVGI
+637 ADTAGI
-644 SQLVKIRYEADAL
+644 SELIKIRYKADVP

-662 YDADSNIVAQASS
+662 YDAENNVVAQVSS
-675 EGISGFDEN
+675 EGITGFDEN
-684 DFIFDSFADVEE
+684 DFIFDSFADAEE

-709 SGYKIV
+709 GGYKIL
-715 FTHGDSAGVSVN
+715 FTHGNSADVSVN
-727 FNASVST
+727 FNAYVST

-746 TSVASTHD
+746 TSVASTYD
-754 SGLITSFDGT
+754 SGLIASFDGT
-764 AQVIDNDTITEIV
+764 TQVIDNDTITEIV
-777 EGTAEDW
+777 GGTAEDW
-784 FTEWEIPSSIKVN
+784 FTEWEIPSAIKVN

-807 GSEAEAVS
+807 GSEAGAVS
-815 DKLVWHSADESIAHV
+815 DKVVWHSADESIARV

-840 YGKTTI
+840 YGKTII

-854 VTAKVTVMQNATAVS
+854 VTSEVTVIQNATAVS

-888 PVSATETDLTYSM
+888 PVSATETELTYSM

-990 IIRLTPGDAQAEIV
+990 IIRLTPGDAQAEII
-1004 GTKLGTTKVT
+1004 GTKLGSTKVM

>member
-24 VHGVHAEP
+24 THGINAG
-32 ETATVQK
+32 TRTGTVPK
-39 KAELVFVIDSTGSMS
+39 KAELVFVIDSTGSM
-54 GAIKNVKTGITSF
+54 GDAINNVKTGITSF
-67 VNSLETQGVNLRI
+67 VNSLETQGVKLRI
-80 GIVEYRDIEEDGM
+80 GIVEYRDIEEDGL
-93 DSTIIHELNHSLWMN
+93 DSTIIHELNHSPWMN
-108 STSEMVEVL
+108 STSEMVGVL
-117 NGISAGG
+117 GGIAADG
-124 GGDDPETVIDGLGY
+124 GGDIPESVIDGLGY

-155 VVLTDSGY
+155 VVLTDAGY
-163 KIANRHGFNSLQE
+163 KVANRHGFNSLQE

-181 LTAGITTSVVT
+181 LAAGINTSVVT

-197 STYDALPDTTGGIK
+197 STYEELYTTTGGTRANIY
-211 ADISSDFSTVLADLA
+211 SDFSTVLADLA
-226 NQILGLTGKAKKA
+226 NQILGLTEKAKKA
-239 IYVLPGYLGSEL
+239 IYVLPGYLGSQL
-251 YDGPDDGTSG
+251 YEGRDGTAG
-261 GKRLWFPENPFDL
+261 G
-274 DTIVGQEN
+274 N
-282 LRKFYQ
+282 LIFVQLPNLIMNMDKFLQ
-288 DEYGNGTQLHV
+288 DANSNGTRLHV
-299 DYERDE
+299 DYARDE
-305 YGTNIAPV
+305 YGANG
-313 YTTYETLVKNL
+313 TYKTLVDRL
-324 KKEFGGENGEYD
+324 RAEFVDEYD

-380 AFIAKSDANKLLVSK
+380 AFIAKSNANKLLVSK

-416 DARKTLNV
+416 DSRKF
-424 LGMDF
+424 DF
-429 WIDAITANWWV
+429 NEILSNIDWFSHGLDAITPKSWV

-454 PSDEYLRQVPL
+454 PSSEYIRQIPML
-465 LDSSSTNWWTA
+465 NFNSDNWWNPWSNLEA
-476 WWNSE
+476 IGSIGVYYRILNGSE
-481 SVDSVDGY
+481 
-489 YNVLNRS
+489 
-496 PRINPKLTIGIENET
+496 RINPNLTNGT
-511 ENKPN
+511 D
-516 RSHKY
+516 RSHRY
-521 FREKALNGDVV
+521 FRETALKGDVIS
-532 TQWSLAALME
+532 QWSLASLME

-558 TARYRSDRN
+558 TVLYRN
-567 GGKKLADIVY
+567 GVFGGKKLDDIIY
-577 DRNGDGTVQG
+577 NRNGDGTVQG
-587 MSATGSIDGFVKL
+587 ISATGAVNGIVKL
-600 RTCFFSADHG
+600 RVDYYSADHG
-610 KLTKDPKVLDQICTE
+610 GLCKDSEVLSRICSE
-625 IKGMRNHSEKHY
+625 IRGMRTPVKNHHVAD
-637 TADTVGI
+637 TADI
-644 SQLVKIRYEADAL
+644 SELIKIRYKADVP

-662 YDADSNIVAQASS
+662 YDAENNVVAQVSS
-675 EGISGFDEN
+675 EGITGFDEN
-684 DFIFDSFADVEE
+684 DFIFDSFADAEE

-709 SGYKIV
+709 GGYKIL
-715 FTHGDSAGVSVN
+715 FTHGNSADVSVN
-727 FNASVST
+727 FNAYVST

-746 TSVASTHD
+746 TSVASTYD
-754 SGLITSFDGT
+754 SGLIASFDGT
-764 AQVIDNDTITEIV
+764 TQVIDNDTITEIV
-777 EGTAEDW
+777 GGTAEDW
-784 FTEWEIPSSIKVN
+784 FTEWEIPSAIKVN

-807 GSEAEAVS
+807 GSEAGAVS
-815 DKLVWHSADESIAHV
+815 DKLVWHSADESIARV

-840 YGKTTI
+840 YGKTII

-854 VTAKVTVMQNATAVS
+854 VTSEVTVIQNATAVS

-888 PVSATETDLTYSM
+888 PVSATETELTYSM

>member
-1 MKHTSKLLTAL
+1 MKHISKLLTAL

-24 VHGVHAEP
+24 THGIYAETQ
-32 ETATVQK
+32 TATVQK

-54 GAIKNVKTGITSF
+54 DAINNVKTKITSF

-93 DSTIIHELNHSLWMN
+93 DSTIIHELNHSPWMN

-181 LTAGITTSVVT
+181 LAAGIITSVVT

-197 STYDALPDTTGGIK
+197 STYDELPATTGGIK

-239 IYVLPGYLGSEL
+239 IYVLPGYLGSQL
-251 YDGPDDGTSG
+251 YEGRDGTAG
-261 GKRLWFPENPFDL
+261 GDL
-274 DTIVGQEN
+274 VFVPLSHLSN
-282 LRKFYQ
+282 LILNMDKFLQ
-288 DEYGNGTQLHV
+288 GTDSKGTQLHV

-305 YGTNIAPV
+305 YGVID
-313 YTTYETLVKNL
+313 TYKTLVDHL
-324 KKEFGGENGEYD
+324 RAEFVDEYD

-343 WLEDLNDSVKKLERD
+343 WLEDLNDSVVKLEKD
-358 IRKNHYDSVIFVT
+358 IWRNGYSDVIFVT

-380 AFIAKSDANKLLVSK
+380 AFIAKSKINKRLVSN

-416 DARKTLNV
+416 DSRKFDFNEILSNIDWV
-424 LGMDF
+424 SHGM
-429 WIDAITANWWV
+429 DAITPKEWV

-454 PSDEYLRQVPL
+454 PSSEYISQIPMLYR
-465 LDSSSTNWWTA
+465 TTGA
-476 WWNSE
+476 WYE
-481 SVDSVDGY
+481 LFQTTKAVDSIEGY

-496 PRINPKLTIGIENET
+496 RSEVLLLPRINPLLTNGSE
-511 ENKPN
+511 
-516 RSHKY
+516 RSHKH
-521 FREKALNGDVV
+521 FREESLHGDVV
-532 TQWSLAALME
+532 TQWWSLASLME
-542 VDTLLI
+542 VETLLI
-548 CTTSGHSTTK
+548 CTESGHSTTK
-558 TARYRSDRN
+558 TAVYKESSF
-567 GGKKLADIVY
+567 GSSQLHDIIY

-587 MSATGSIDGFVKL
+587 ISSMGEINGLAVL
-600 RTCFFSADHG
+600 RRKSFAANHG
-610 KLTKDPKVLDQICTE
+610 GLVSDPGVLDLVCAEIRGTE
-625 IKGMRNHSEKHY
+625 NLY
-637 TADTVGI
+637 TDISSYKEGTAGI
-644 SQLVKIRYEADAL
+644 SELIKIRYEADAL

-662 YDADSNIVAQASS
+662 YDAENNVVAQASS
-675 EGISGFDEN
+675 EGIIGFDGN

-696 DGERTEASIYMPN
+696 GGERTEASIYMPN
-709 SGYKIV
+709 NGYKIV
-715 FTHGDSAGVSVN
+715 FTHGDSVGVSVN

-746 TSVASTHD
+746 TSVASTYD

-764 AQVIDNDTITEIV
+764 TQVIGNDTITEIV
-777 EGTAEDW
+777 GGTAEDW

-807 GSEAEAVS
+807 GSEAGAVS
-815 DKLVWHSADESIAHV
+815 DKLVWHSADESIARV

-840 YGKTTI
+840 YGKTII

-854 VTAKVTVMQNATAVS
+854 VTSEVTVIQNATAVS

-888 PVSATETDLTYSM
+888 PVSATETELTYSM

-1039 TGAVSMVLTGAMLV
+1039 TGAVSMVMTGIMLV
-1053 VAGIAVNMGKRR
+1053 AAGAAVTLRKRR
-1065 KKH
+1065 RRI